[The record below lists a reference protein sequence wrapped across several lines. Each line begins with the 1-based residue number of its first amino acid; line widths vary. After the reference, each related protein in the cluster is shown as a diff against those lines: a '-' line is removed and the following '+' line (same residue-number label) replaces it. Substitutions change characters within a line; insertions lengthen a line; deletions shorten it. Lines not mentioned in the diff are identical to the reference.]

1 MRGKGHLL
9 QLIDERGQFDEN
21 ACESFLHDA
30 GAIEWNKK
38 YNVIS
43 IMGPQSS
50 GKSTL
55 MNHAFG
61 TSFQEMDELSG
72 CVCNLFVERARE
84 DDNARFS
91 LSLSLVSS
99 LFLDADFY
107 TSSFV
112 SILFDRNRRRQTTK
126 GVWMAIAE
134 SEQSS
139 SSNNNNTVVLDLEG
153 SDGRERG
160 EDDQT
165 FEKQTALF
173 ALASSDVL
181 LVNVWCNDIGRE
193 HASGKPLLK
202 TILQVNLKLF
212 CNSSSSAT
220 RKTKLV
226 FVIRDRSKTPIEL
239 LEKSLKE
246 DVEQVW
252 QSIKKPEH
260 FANSDV
266 SEFFDVGYFSLPHY
280 LHENEL
286 FVKEC
291 QGLRAALMSST
302 DSSSV
307 VSSDGDTTESKV
319 PSTALPTSMREIW
332 KAVQEN
338 RDLDLP
344 AHAIMVATVR
354 CEEIATMCADAVE
367 ASDAI
372 GMLCE
377 RANTPNASECTTLG
391 KEIEAIAKTGFDVYD
406 AETAFFDKNV
416 RDMKRRELAGKLTT
430 VFKPTLEAHFTNVSK
445 KLLTKVRREL
455 DAAASGFENDED
467 ASKKKSLK
475 FSQMAL
481 SLEEESI
488 NAWNEHVANSTP
500 TENIDG
506 WNFEIVKDL
515 TRLFHK
521 DLEETIDHEK
531 TEKSALMARNVER
544 TFSRQISTSILG
556 AVDEFSREICVDD
569 EDEDGS
575 SGRKS
580 EDAEAAS
587 KRRQREE
594 KKYSLWPAARLAYRA
609 SEKKWME
616 TLENALLN
624 FDLPGDAFES
634 RKNEAENAIKIAS
647 KGTCFEAGDKA
658 SEFMRQSFN
667 AYFNKTKEGIPRVW
681 TSSDDVGKIARMARL
696 NAVNVLAN
704 VCINRIGADMPR
716 LKAVAMTQF
725 QTEEAKTFAKE
736 ERMKIAKVEK
746 ALRTLVPGTNSNNT
760 SSSSETDEDQSTSTR
775 RAEEEEIAQPPFPS
789 EWSLKVC
796 DTKASDVVLSPSECR
811 QHYRRFEA
819 ETTHFVAQAL
829 HAQQNAQKDGLFGGA
844 PMWMIF
850 ALFVLG
856 WNEIVYFLTHPF
868 RLMFFIFLALYARA
882 ILRQINAQEA
892 FKLGVVPGCAFLVAK
907 GVPAAV
913 AIFQKLIEQQ
923 SPQALTE
930 GLDFSKVLLG
940 ATPGGASSED
950 DEEREEKRNEK
961 TTDGTHHHEPM
972 DIDSP
977 HHQAKKNVSSPF
989 ASVRRRTAAVGA
1001 ARD

>member
-1 MRGKGHLL
+1 
-9 QLIDERGQFDEN
+9 
-21 ACESFLHDA
+21 
-30 GAIEWNKK
+30 
-38 YNVIS
+38 
-43 IMGPQSS
+43 
-50 GKSTL
+50 
-55 MNHAFG
+55 
-61 TSFQEMDELSG
+61 
-72 CVCNLFVERARE
+72 
-84 DDNARFS
+84 
-91 LSLSLVSS
+91 
-99 LFLDADFY
+99 
-107 TSSFV
+107 
-112 SILFDRNRRRQTTK
+112 
-126 GVWMAIAE
+126 MAIAE
-134 SEQSS
+134 QSDD
-139 SSNNNNTVVLDLEG
+139 NNNNTIVLDLEG

-173 ALASSDVL
+173 ALAASDVL

-212 CNSSSSAT
+212 CSNNKTAT
-220 RKTKLV
+220 KKTKLV

-239 LEKSLKE
+239 LEKALKE

-280 LHENEL
+280 LHENEV

-291 QGLRAALMSST
+291 KGLRAALISST
-302 DSSSV
+302 DDES
-307 VSSDGDTTESKV
+307 THESKV

-455 DAAASGFENDED
+455 DAGFESGFE
-467 ASKKKSLK
+467 KKSTKK

-481 SLEEESI
+481 SLREDSI
-488 NAWNEHVANSTP
+488 NEWNEHVANSTP

-521 DLEETIDHEK
+521 DLEETVDHEK
-531 TEKSALMARNVER
+531 TEKSALLARNVER
-544 TFSRQISTSILG
+544 TFSRQVSTSILG

-569 EDEDGS
+569 DSDD
-575 SGRKS
+575 KS
-580 EDAEAAS
+580 EDAEAAL
-587 KRRQREE
+587 KRRQRREE

-609 SEKKWME
+609 SEKKWIE

-624 FDLPGDAFES
+624 FDLPKDAFDS

-647 KGTCFEAGDKA
+647 NGACFEAGDKA
-658 SEFMRQSFN
+658 SEFMRQSFS

-681 TSSDDVGKIARMARL
+681 TSSDDVGRIARLARL

-704 VCINRIGADMPR
+704 ICINRIGADMPR

-725 QTEEAKTFAKE
+725 QTDEAKQFSKE

-746 ALRTLVPGTNSNNT
+746 TLRTLVPGVMNKTG
-760 SSSSETDEDQSTSTR
+760 EEGEKQ
-775 RAEEEEIAQPPFPS
+775 EEEYPLSGGLKTKNPEEEMIAQPPFPS
-789 EWSLKVC
+789 EWSLKLC
-796 DTKASDVVLSPSECR
+796 DTKASDVILSPSECR
-811 QHYRRFEA
+811 QHYRRFES

-829 HAQQNAQKDGLFGGA
+829 HAQQNAKKDGLFGGA
-844 PMWMIF
+844 PVWMIF

-868 RLMFFIFLALYARA
+868 RLMFFVFLGLYARA
-882 ILRQINAQEA
+882 ILRQINAKEA

-907 GVPAAV
+907 GVPAAIS
-913 AIFQKLIEQQ
+913 IFQKLIEQQ
-923 SPQALTE
+923 SPEALTE

-940 ATPGGASSED
+940 AGGGGGTN
-950 DEEREEKRNEK
+950 DEEEEEKNE
-961 TTDGTHHHEPM
+961 EPM

-977 HHQAKKNVSSPF
+977 AKAMIADETTTKKVVVSPF
-989 ASVRRRTAAVGA
+989 ASVRRRTNHQHHQQSAD
-1001 ARD
+1001 AR

>member
-1 MRGKGHLL
+1 MLTAL
-9 QLIDERGQFDEN
+9 ND
-21 ACESFLHDA
+21 
-30 GAIEWNKK
+30 
-38 YNVIS
+38 
-43 IMGPQSS
+43 
-50 GKSTL
+50 
-55 MNHAFG
+55 
-61 TSFQEMDELSG
+61 
-72 CVCNLFVERARE
+72 
-84 DDNARFS
+84 
-91 LSLSLVSS
+91 
-99 LFLDADFY
+99 
-107 TSSFV
+107 
-112 SILFDRNRRRQTTK
+112 ILFFLFNRRRQTTK

-134 SEQSS
+134 QSEQSDD
-139 SSNNNNTVVLDLEG
+139 NNNNTIVLDLEG

-173 ALASSDVL
+173 ALAASDVL

-212 CNSSSSAT
+212 CSNNKTAT
-220 RKTKLV
+220 KKTKLV

-239 LEKSLKE
+239 LEKALKE

-280 LHENEL
+280 LHENEV

-291 QGLRAALMSST
+291 KGLRAALISST
-302 DSSSV
+302 DDESSH
-307 VSSDGDTTESKV
+307 ESKV

-455 DAAASGFENDED
+455 DAGFESGFE
-467 ASKKKSLK
+467 KKSTKK

-481 SLEEESI
+481 SLREDSI
-488 NAWNEHVANSTP
+488 NEWNEHVANSTP

-521 DLEETIDHEK
+521 DLEETVDHEK
-531 TEKSALMARNVER
+531 TEKSALLARNVER
-544 TFSRQISTSILG
+544 TFSRQVSTSILG

-569 EDEDGS
+569 DSDD
-575 SGRKS
+575 KS
-580 EDAEAAS
+580 EDAEAAL
-587 KRRQREE
+587 KRRQRREE

-609 SEKKWME
+609 SEKKWIE

-624 FDLPGDAFES
+624 FDLPRDAFDS

-647 KGTCFEAGDKA
+647 NGACFEAGDKA
-658 SEFMRQSFN
+658 SEFMRQSFS

-681 TSSDDVGKIARMARL
+681 TSSDDVGRIARLARL

-704 VCINRIGADMPR
+704 ICINRIGADMPR

-725 QTEEAKTFAKE
+725 QTDEAKQFSKE

-746 ALRTLVPGTNSNNT
+746 TLRTLVPGVMNKTG
-760 SSSSETDEDQSTSTR
+760 EEGEKQ
-775 RAEEEEIAQPPFPS
+775 EEEYPLSGGLKTKNPEEEMIAQPPFPS
-789 EWSLKVC
+789 EWSLKLC
-796 DTKASDVVLSPSECR
+796 DTKASDVILSPSECR
-811 QHYRRFEA
+811 QHYRRFES

-829 HAQQNAQKDGLFGGA
+829 HAQQNAKKDGLFGGA
-844 PMWMIF
+844 PVWMIF

-868 RLMFFIFLALYARA
+868 RLMFFVFLGLYARA
-882 ILRQINAQEA
+882 ILRQINAKEA
-892 FKLGVVPGCAFLVAK
+892 FTLGVVPGCAFLVAK
-907 GVPAAV
+907 GVPAAIS
-913 AIFQKLIEQQ
+913 IFQKLIEQQ

-930 GLDFSKVLLG
+930 GLDQLL
-940 ATPGGASSED
+940 ED
-950 DEEREEKRNEK
+950 
-961 TTDGTHHHEPM
+961 
-972 DIDSP
+972 
-977 HHQAKKNVSSPF
+977 
-989 ASVRRRTAAVGA
+989 
-1001 ARD
+1001 

>member
-1 MRGKGHLL
+1 MRGGDKEGQNKM
-9 QLIDERGQFDEN
+9 QLIDERGEFDEH

-30 GAIEWNKK
+30 ANAHEWNKK
-38 YNVIS
+38 YAVMS

-61 TSFQEMDELSG
+61 TSFREMDELSG
-72 CVCNLFVERARE
+72 
-84 DDNARFS
+84 
-91 LSLSLVSS
+91 
-99 LFLDADFY
+99 
-107 TSSFV
+107 
-112 SILFDRNRRRQTTK
+112 RRQTTK

-134 SEQSS
+134 QSDD
-139 SSNNNNTVVLDLEG
+139 NNNNTIVLDLEG

-173 ALASSDVL
+173 ALAASDVL

-212 CNSSSSAT
+212 CSNNKTAT
-220 RKTKLV
+220 KKTKLV

-239 LEKSLKE
+239 LEKALKE

-280 LHENEL
+280 LHENEV

-291 QGLRAALMSST
+291 KGLRAALISST
-302 DSSSV
+302 DDES
-307 VSSDGDTTESKV
+307 THESKV

-455 DAAASGFENDED
+455 DAGFESGFE
-467 ASKKKSLK
+467 KKSTKK

-481 SLEEESI
+481 SLREDSI
-488 NAWNEHVANSTP
+488 NEWNEHVANSTP

-506 WNFEIVKDL
+506 RNFEIVKDL

-521 DLEETIDHEK
+521 DLEETVDHEK
-531 TEKSALMARNVER
+531 TEKSALLARNVER
-544 TFSRQISTSILG
+544 TFSRQVSTSILG
-556 AVDEFSREICVDD
+556 AVDEFSREICVVDD
-569 EDEDGS
+569 DSDD
-575 SGRKS
+575 KS
-580 EDAEAAS
+580 EDAEAAL
-587 KRRQREE
+587 KRRQRREE

-609 SEKKWME
+609 SEKKWIE

-624 FDLPGDAFES
+624 FDLPKDAFDS

-647 KGTCFEAGDKA
+647 NGACFEAGDKA
-658 SEFMRQSFN
+658 SEFMRQSFS

-681 TSSDDVGKIARMARL
+681 TSSDDVGRIARLARL

-704 VCINRIGADMPR
+704 ICINRIGADMPR

-725 QTEEAKTFAKE
+725 QTDEAKTFSKE

-746 ALRTLVPGTNSNNT
+746 TLRTLVPGVMNKTG
-760 SSSSETDEDQSTSTR
+760 
-775 RAEEEEIAQPPFPS
+775 EEEEKQEEEYPLSGGLKTKNPEEEMIAQPPFPS
-789 EWSLKVC
+789 EWSLKLC
-796 DTKASDVVLSPSECR
+796 DTKASDVILSPSECR
-811 QHYRRFEA
+811 QHYRRFES

-829 HAQQNAQKDGLFGGA
+829 HAQQNAKKDGLFGGA
-844 PMWMIF
+844 PVWMIF

-868 RLMFFIFLALYARA
+868 RLMFFVFLGLYARA
-882 ILRQINAQEA
+882 ILRQINAKEA

-907 GVPAAV
+907 GVPAAIS
-913 AIFQKLIEQQ
+913 IFQKLIEQQ
-923 SPQALTE
+923 SPEALTE

-940 ATPGGASSED
+940 AGGGGGETSAN
-950 DEEREEKRNEK
+950 DEEEEEVKRTE
-961 TTDGTHHHEPM
+961 EPM

-977 HHQAKKNVSSPF
+977 AKKVVVSPF
-989 ASVRRRTAAVGA
+989 ASVRRRTNHQHHQQSTD
-1001 ARD
+1001 AR

>member
-1 MRGKGHLL
+1 MRGGDKGQDKM
-9 QLIDERGQFDEN
+9 QLIDERGEFDEH

-30 GAIEWNKK
+30 ANAHEWNKK
-38 YNVIS
+38 YAVMS

-61 TSFQEMDELSG
+61 TSFREMDELSG
-72 CVCNLFVERARE
+72 
-84 DDNARFS
+84 
-91 LSLSLVSS
+91 
-99 LFLDADFY
+99 
-107 TSSFV
+107 
-112 SILFDRNRRRQTTK
+112 RRQTTK

-134 SEQSS
+134 QSDD
-139 SSNNNNTVVLDLEG
+139 NNNNTIVLDLEG

-160 EDDQT
+160 EDDQA

-173 ALASSDVL
+173 ALAASDVL

-212 CNSSSSAT
+212 CSNNKTA
-220 RKTKLV
+220 RKKTKLV

-239 LEKSLKE
+239 LEKALKE

-280 LHENEL
+280 LHENEV

-291 QGLRAALMSST
+291 KGLRAALISST
-302 DSSSV
+302 DDES
-307 VSSDGDTTESKV
+307 THESKV
-319 PSTALPTSMREIW
+319 PWTALPTSMREIW

-455 DAAASGFENDED
+455 DAGFESGFE
-467 ASKKKSLK
+467 KKSTKK

-481 SLEEESI
+481 SLREDSI
-488 NAWNEHVANSTP
+488 NEWNEHVANSTP

-521 DLEETIDHEK
+521 DLEETVDHEK

-544 TFSRQISTSILG
+544 TFSRQVSTSILG

-569 EDEDGS
+569 DSDD
-575 SGRKS
+575 KS
-580 EDAEAAS
+580 EDAEAAL
-587 KRRQREE
+587 KRRQRREE

-609 SEKKWME
+609 SEKKWIE

-624 FDLPGDAFES
+624 FDLPKGAFDS
-634 RKNEAENAIKIAS
+634 RKNEAENVIKIAS
-647 KGTCFEAGDKA
+647 NGACFEAGDKA
-658 SEFMRQSFN
+658 SEFMRQSFS

-681 TSSDDVGKIARMARL
+681 TSSDDVGRIARLARL

-704 VCINRIGADMPR
+704 ICINRIGADMPR
-716 LKAVAMTQF
+716 LKAVAMMQF
-725 QTEEAKTFAKE
+725 QTDEAKQFSKE

-746 ALRTLVPGTNSNNT
+746 TLRTLVPGVMNKTG
-760 SSSSETDEDQSTSTR
+760 EEGEKQ
-775 RAEEEEIAQPPFPS
+775 EEEYPLSGGLKTKNPEEEMIAQPPFPS
-789 EWSLKVC
+789 EWSLKLC
-796 DTKASDVVLSPSECR
+796 DTKASDVILSPSECR
-811 QHYRRFEA
+811 QHYRRFES

-829 HAQQNAQKDGLFGGA
+829 HAQQNAKKDGLFGGA
-844 PMWMIF
+844 PVWMIF

-868 RLMFFIFLALYARA
+868 RLMFFVFLGLYARA
-882 ILRQINAQEA
+882 ILRQINAKEA

-907 GVPAAV
+907 GVPAAIS
-913 AIFQKLIEQQ
+913 IFQKLIEQQ
-923 SPQALTE
+923 SPEALTE

-940 ATPGGASSED
+940 AGGGGGEISAN
-950 DEEREEKRNEK
+950 DEEEEEVKRTE
-961 TTDGTHHHEPM
+961 EPM

-977 HHQAKKNVSSPF
+977 AKKVVVSPF
-989 ASVRRRTAAVGA
+989 ASVRRRTNHQHHQQSAD
-1001 ARD
+1001 AR

>member
-1 MRGKGHLL
+1 MLTAL
-9 QLIDERGQFDEN
+9 ND
-21 ACESFLHDA
+21 
-30 GAIEWNKK
+30 
-38 YNVIS
+38 
-43 IMGPQSS
+43 
-50 GKSTL
+50 
-55 MNHAFG
+55 
-61 TSFQEMDELSG
+61 
-72 CVCNLFVERARE
+72 
-84 DDNARFS
+84 
-91 LSLSLVSS
+91 
-99 LFLDADFY
+99 
-107 TSSFV
+107 
-112 SILFDRNRRRQTTK
+112 ILFFLFNRRRQTTK

-134 SEQSS
+134 QSEQSDD
-139 SSNNNNTVVLDLEG
+139 NNNNTIVLDLEG

-173 ALASSDVL
+173 ALAASDVL

-212 CNSSSSAT
+212 CSNNKTAT
-220 RKTKLV
+220 KKTKLV

-239 LEKSLKE
+239 LEKALKE

-280 LHENEL
+280 LHENEV

-291 QGLRAALMSST
+291 KGLRAALISST
-302 DSSSV
+302 DDES
-307 VSSDGDTTESKV
+307 GTHESKV

-455 DAAASGFENDED
+455 DAGFESGFE
-467 ASKKKSLK
+467 KKSTKK

-481 SLEEESI
+481 SLREDSI
-488 NAWNEHVANSTP
+488 NEWNEHVANSTP

-521 DLEETIDHEK
+521 DLEETVDHEK
-531 TEKSALMARNVER
+531 TEKSALLARNVER
-544 TFSRQISTSILG
+544 TFSRQVSTSILG

-569 EDEDGS
+569 DDDDDD
-575 SGRKS
+575 KS
-580 EDAEAAS
+580 EDAEAAL
-587 KRRQREE
+587 KRRQRREE

-609 SEKKWME
+609 SEKKWIE

-624 FDLPGDAFES
+624 FDLPRDAFDS

-647 KGTCFEAGDKA
+647 NGACFEAGDKA
-658 SEFMRQSFN
+658 SEFMRQSFS

-681 TSSDDVGKIARMARL
+681 TSSDDVGRIARLARL

-704 VCINRIGADMPR
+704 ICINRIGADMPR

-725 QTEEAKTFAKE
+725 QTDEAKQFSKE

-746 ALRTLVPGTNSNNT
+746 TLRTLVPGVMNK
-760 SSSSETDEDQSTSTR
+760 TR
-775 RAEEEEIAQPPFPS
+775 EEEEKIQEEEYPLSGGLKTKNPEEEMIAQPPFPS
-789 EWSLKVC
+789 EWSLKLC
-796 DTKASDVVLSPSECR
+796 DTKASDVILSPSECR
-811 QHYRRFEA
+811 QHYRRFES

-829 HAQQNAQKDGLFGGA
+829 HAQQNAKKDGLFGGA
-844 PMWMIF
+844 PVWMIF

-868 RLMFFIFLALYARA
+868 RLMFFVFLGLYARA
-882 ILRQINAQEA
+882 ILRQINAKEA
-892 FKLGVVPGCAFLVAK
+892 FTLGVVPGCAFLVAK
-907 GVPAAV
+907 GVPAAIS
-913 AIFQKLIEQQ
+913 IFQKLIEQQ

-940 ATPGGASSED
+940 AGGGGGTN
-950 DEEREEKRNEK
+950 DEEEEEKNE
-961 TTDGTHHHEPM
+961 EPM

-977 HHQAKKNVSSPF
+977 AKAMIADETTTKKVVVSPF
-989 ASVRRRTAAVGA
+989 ASVRRRTNHQHHQQSAD
-1001 ARD
+1001 AR

>member
-1 MRGKGHLL
+1 
-9 QLIDERGQFDEN
+9 
-21 ACESFLHDA
+21 
-30 GAIEWNKK
+30 
-38 YNVIS
+38 
-43 IMGPQSS
+43 
-50 GKSTL
+50 
-55 MNHAFG
+55 
-61 TSFQEMDELSG
+61 
-72 CVCNLFVERARE
+72 
-84 DDNARFS
+84 
-91 LSLSLVSS
+91 
-99 LFLDADFY
+99 
-107 TSSFV
+107 
-112 SILFDRNRRRQTTK
+112 
-126 GVWMAIAE
+126 MAIAE
-134 SEQSS
+134 QSDD
-139 SSNNNNTVVLDLEG
+139 NNNNTIVLDLEG

-173 ALASSDVL
+173 ALAASDVL

-212 CNSSSSAT
+212 CSNNKTAT
-220 RKTKLV
+220 KKTKFV

-239 LEKSLKE
+239 LEKALKE

-280 LHENEL
+280 LHENEV

-291 QGLRAALMSST
+291 KGLRAALISST
-302 DSSSV
+302 DDES
-307 VSSDGDTTESKV
+307 THESKV

-455 DAAASGFENDED
+455 DAGFESGFE
-467 ASKKKSLK
+467 KKSTKK

-481 SLEEESI
+481 SLREDSI
-488 NAWNEHVANSTP
+488 NEWNEHVANSTP

-521 DLEETIDHEK
+521 DLEETVDHEK

-544 TFSRQISTSILG
+544 TFSRQVSTSILG

-569 EDEDGS
+569 DSDD
-575 SGRKS
+575 KS
-580 EDAEAAS
+580 EDAEAAL
-587 KRRQREE
+587 KRRQRREE

-609 SEKKWME
+609 SEKKWIE

-624 FDLPGDAFES
+624 FDLPRDAFDS

-647 KGTCFEAGDKA
+647 NGACFEAGDKA
-658 SEFMRQSFN
+658 SEFMRQSFS

-681 TSSDDVGKIARMARL
+681 TSSDDVGRIARLARL

-704 VCINRIGADMPR
+704 ICINRIGADMPR

-725 QTEEAKTFAKE
+725 QTDEAKTFSKE

-746 ALRTLVPGTNSNNT
+746 TLRTLVPGVMNKTG
-760 SSSSETDEDQSTSTR
+760 EEGEKQ
-775 RAEEEEIAQPPFPS
+775 EEEYPLSGGLKTKNPEEEMIAQPPFPS
-789 EWSLKVC
+789 EWSLKLC
-796 DTKASDVVLSPSECR
+796 DTKASDVILSPSECR
-811 QHYRRFEA
+811 QHYRRFES

-829 HAQQNAQKDGLFGGA
+829 HAQQNAKKDGLFGGA
-844 PMWMIF
+844 PVWMIF

-868 RLMFFIFLALYARA
+868 RLMFFVFLGLYARA
-882 ILRQINAQEA
+882 ILRQINAKEA

-907 GVPAAV
+907 GVPAAIS
-913 AIFQKLIEQQ
+913 IFQKLIEQQ
-923 SPQALTE
+923 SPEALTE

-940 ATPGGASSED
+940 AGGGGGETSAN
-950 DEEREEKRNEK
+950 DEEEEEVKRTE
-961 TTDGTHHHEPM
+961 EPM

-977 HHQAKKNVSSPF
+977 AIADETTKKVTSPF
-989 ASVRRRTAAVGA
+989 ASVRRRTNHQHQQSAD
-1001 ARD
+1001 AR

>member
-1 MRGKGHLL
+1 
-9 QLIDERGQFDEN
+9 
-21 ACESFLHDA
+21 
-30 GAIEWNKK
+30 
-38 YNVIS
+38 
-43 IMGPQSS
+43 
-50 GKSTL
+50 
-55 MNHAFG
+55 
-61 TSFQEMDELSG
+61 
-72 CVCNLFVERARE
+72 
-84 DDNARFS
+84 
-91 LSLSLVSS
+91 
-99 LFLDADFY
+99 
-107 TSSFV
+107 
-112 SILFDRNRRRQTTK
+112 
-126 GVWMAIAE
+126 MAIAE
-134 SEQSS
+134 QSDD
-139 SSNNNNTVVLDLEG
+139 NNNNTIVLDLEG

-173 ALASSDVL
+173 ALAASDVL

-212 CNSSSSAT
+212 CSNNKT
-220 RKTKLV
+220 TTKKTKLV

-239 LEKSLKE
+239 LEKALKE

-280 LHENEL
+280 LHENEV

-291 QGLRAALMSST
+291 KGLRAALISST
-302 DSSSV
+302 DDES
-307 VSSDGDTTESKV
+307 THESKV

-455 DAAASGFENDED
+455 DAGFESGFE
-467 ASKKKSLK
+467 KKSTKK

-481 SLEEESI
+481 SLREDSI
-488 NAWNEHVANSTP
+488 NEWNEHVANSTP

-521 DLEETIDHEK
+521 DLEETVDHEK
-531 TEKSALMARNVER
+531 TEKSALLARNVER
-544 TFSRQISTSILG
+544 TFSRQVSTSILG

-569 EDEDGS
+569 DSDD
-575 SGRKS
+575 KS
-580 EDAEAAS
+580 EDAEAAL
-587 KRRQREE
+587 KRRQRREE

-609 SEKKWME
+609 SEKKWIE
-616 TLENALLN
+616 TLENALSN
-624 FDLPGDAFES
+624 FDLPKDAFDS

-647 KGTCFEAGDKA
+647 NGACFEAGDKA
-658 SEFMRQSFN
+658 SEFMRQSFS

-681 TSSDDVGKIARMARL
+681 TSSDDVGRIARLARL

-704 VCINRIGADMPR
+704 ICINRIGADMPR

-725 QTEEAKTFAKE
+725 QTDEAKTFSKE

-746 ALRTLVPGTNSNNT
+746 TLRTLVPGVMNKTG
-760 SSSSETDEDQSTSTR
+760 
-775 RAEEEEIAQPPFPS
+775 EEEEKQEEEYPLSGGLKTKNPEEEMIAQPPFPS
-789 EWSLKVC
+789 EWSLKLC
-796 DTKASDVVLSPSECR
+796 DTKASDVILSPSECR
-811 QHYRRFEA
+811 QHYRRFES

-829 HAQQNAQKDGLFGGA
+829 HAQQNAKKDGLFGGA
-844 PMWMIF
+844 PVWMIF

-868 RLMFFIFLALYARA
+868 RLMFFVFLGLYARA
-882 ILRQINAQEA
+882 ILRQINAKEA

-907 GVPAAV
+907 GVPAAIS
-913 AIFQKLIEQQ
+913 IFQKLIEQQ
-923 SPQALTE
+923 SPEALTE

-940 ATPGGASSED
+940 AGGGGGETSAN
-950 DEEREEKRNEK
+950 DEEEEEVKRTE
-961 TTDGTHHHEPM
+961 EPM

-977 HHQAKKNVSSPF
+977 AKKVVVSPF
-989 ASVRRRTAAVGA
+989 ASVRRRTNHQHHQQSAD
-1001 ARD
+1001 AR

>member
-1 MRGKGHLL
+1 
-9 QLIDERGQFDEN
+9 
-21 ACESFLHDA
+21 
-30 GAIEWNKK
+30 
-38 YNVIS
+38 
-43 IMGPQSS
+43 
-50 GKSTL
+50 
-55 MNHAFG
+55 
-61 TSFQEMDELSG
+61 
-72 CVCNLFVERARE
+72 
-84 DDNARFS
+84 
-91 LSLSLVSS
+91 
-99 LFLDADFY
+99 
-107 TSSFV
+107 
-112 SILFDRNRRRQTTK
+112 
-126 GVWMAIAE
+126 MAIAE
-134 SEQSS
+134 QSDD
-139 SSNNNNTVVLDLEG
+139 NNNNTIVLDLEG

-173 ALASSDVL
+173 ALAASDVL

-212 CNSSSSAT
+212 CSNNKTAT
-220 RKTKLV
+220 KKTKLV

-239 LEKSLKE
+239 LEKALKE

-280 LHENEL
+280 LHENEV

-291 QGLRAALMSST
+291 KGLRAALISST
-302 DSSSV
+302 DDES
-307 VSSDGDTTESKV
+307 THESKV

-455 DAAASGFENDED
+455 DAGFESGFE
-467 ASKKKSLK
+467 KKSTKK

-481 SLEEESI
+481 SLREDSI
-488 NAWNEHVANSTP
+488 NEWNEHVANSTP

-521 DLEETIDHEK
+521 DLEETVDHEK

-544 TFSRQISTSILG
+544 TFSRQVSTSILG

-569 EDEDGS
+569 DSDD
-575 SGRKS
+575 KS
-580 EDAEAAS
+580 EDAEAAL
-587 KRRQREE
+587 KRRQRREE

-609 SEKKWME
+609 SEKKWIE

-624 FDLPGDAFES
+624 FDLPKDAFDS

-647 KGTCFEAGDKA
+647 NGACFEAGDKA
-658 SEFMRQSFN
+658 SEFMRQSFS

-681 TSSDDVGKIARMARL
+681 TSSDDVGRIARLARL

-704 VCINRIGADMPR
+704 ICINRIGADMPR

-725 QTEEAKTFAKE
+725 QTDEAKQFSKE

-746 ALRTLVPGTNSNNT
+746 TLRTLVPGVMNKTG
-760 SSSSETDEDQSTSTR
+760 EEGEKQ
-775 RAEEEEIAQPPFPS
+775 EEEYPLSGGLKTKNPEEEMIAQPPFPS
-789 EWSLKVC
+789 EWSLKLC
-796 DTKASDVVLSPSECR
+796 DTKASDVILSPSECR
-811 QHYRRFEA
+811 QHYRRFES

-829 HAQQNAQKDGLFGGA
+829 HAQQNAKKDGLFGGA
-844 PMWMIF
+844 PVWMIF

-868 RLMFFIFLALYARA
+868 RLMFFVFLGLYARA
-882 ILRQINAQEA
+882 ILRQINAKEA

-907 GVPAAV
+907 GVPAAIS
-913 AIFQKLIEQQ
+913 IFQKLIEQQ

-940 ATPGGASSED
+940 AGGGGGETSAN
-950 DEEREEKRNEK
+950 DEEEEEVKRTE
-961 TTDGTHHHEPM
+961 EPM

-977 HHQAKKNVSSPF
+977 AKKVVVSPF
-989 ASVRRRTAAVGA
+989 ASVRRRANHQHHQQSAD
-1001 ARD
+1001 AR

>member
-1 MRGKGHLL
+1 
-9 QLIDERGQFDEN
+9 
-21 ACESFLHDA
+21 
-30 GAIEWNKK
+30 
-38 YNVIS
+38 
-43 IMGPQSS
+43 
-50 GKSTL
+50 
-55 MNHAFG
+55 
-61 TSFQEMDELSG
+61 
-72 CVCNLFVERARE
+72 
-84 DDNARFS
+84 
-91 LSLSLVSS
+91 
-99 LFLDADFY
+99 
-107 TSSFV
+107 
-112 SILFDRNRRRQTTK
+112 
-126 GVWMAIAE
+126 MAIAE
-134 SEQSS
+134 QSDD
-139 SSNNNNTVVLDLEG
+139 NNNNTIVLDLEG

-173 ALASSDVL
+173 ALAASDVL

-212 CNSSSSAT
+212 CSNNKTAT
-220 RKTKLV
+220 KKTKLV

-239 LEKSLKE
+239 LEKALKE

-280 LHENEL
+280 LHENEV

-291 QGLRAALMSST
+291 KGLRAALISST
-302 DSSSV
+302 DDES
-307 VSSDGDTTESKV
+307 THESKV

-455 DAAASGFENDED
+455 DAGFESGFE
-467 ASKKKSLK
+467 KKSTKK

-481 SLEEESI
+481 SLREDSI
-488 NAWNEHVANSTP
+488 NEWNEHVANSTP

-521 DLEETIDHEK
+521 DLEETVDHEK

-544 TFSRQISTSILG
+544 TFSRQVSTSILG

-569 EDEDGS
+569 DSDD
-575 SGRKS
+575 KS
-580 EDAEAAS
+580 EDAEAAL
-587 KRRQREE
+587 KRRQRREE

-609 SEKKWME
+609 SEKKWIE

-624 FDLPGDAFES
+624 FDLPKDAFDS

-647 KGTCFEAGDKA
+647 NGACFEAGDKA
-658 SEFMRQSFN
+658 SEFMRQSFS

-681 TSSDDVGKIARMARL
+681 TSSDDVGRIARLARL

-704 VCINRIGADMPR
+704 ICINRIGADMPR

-725 QTEEAKTFAKE
+725 QTDEAKTFSKE

-746 ALRTLVPGTNSNNT
+746 TLRTLVPGVMNKTG
-760 SSSSETDEDQSTSTR
+760 
-775 RAEEEEIAQPPFPS
+775 EEEERQEEEYPLSGGLKTKNPEEEMIAQPPFPS
-789 EWSLKVC
+789 EWSLKLC
-796 DTKASDVVLSPSECR
+796 DTKASDVILSPSECR
-811 QHYRRFEA
+811 QHYRRFES

-829 HAQQNAQKDGLFGGA
+829 HAQQNAKKDGLFGGA
-844 PMWMIF
+844 PVWMIF

-868 RLMFFIFLALYARA
+868 RLMFFVFLGLYARA
-882 ILRQINAQEA
+882 ILRQINAKEA
-892 FKLGVVPGCAFLVAK
+892 FKLGVVPGCAFLFAK
-907 GVPAAV
+907 GVPAAIS
-913 AIFQKLIEQQ
+913 IFQKLIEQQ
-923 SPQALTE
+923 SPEALTE

-940 ATPGGASSED
+940 AGGGGGETSAN
-950 DEEREEKRNEK
+950 DEEEEEVKRTE
-961 TTDGTHHHEPM
+961 EPM

-977 HHQAKKNVSSPF
+977 AKKVVVSPF
-989 ASVRRRTAAVGA
+989 ASVRRRTNHQHQQQSAD
-1001 ARD
+1001 AR

>member
-1 MRGKGHLL
+1 MLTAL
-9 QLIDERGQFDEN
+9 ND
-21 ACESFLHDA
+21 
-30 GAIEWNKK
+30 
-38 YNVIS
+38 
-43 IMGPQSS
+43 
-50 GKSTL
+50 
-55 MNHAFG
+55 
-61 TSFQEMDELSG
+61 
-72 CVCNLFVERARE
+72 
-84 DDNARFS
+84 
-91 LSLSLVSS
+91 
-99 LFLDADFY
+99 
-107 TSSFV
+107 
-112 SILFDRNRRRQTTK
+112 ILFFLFNRRRQTTK

-134 SEQSS
+134 QSEQSDD
-139 SSNNNNTVVLDLEG
+139 NNNNTIVLDLEG

-173 ALASSDVL
+173 ALAASDVL

-212 CNSSSSAT
+212 CSNNKTAT
-220 RKTKLV
+220 KKTKLV

-239 LEKSLKE
+239 LEKALKE

-280 LHENEL
+280 LHENEV

-291 QGLRAALMSST
+291 KGLRAALISST
-302 DSSSV
+302 DDES
-307 VSSDGDTTESKV
+307 GTHESKV

-455 DAAASGFENDED
+455 DAGFESGFE
-467 ASKKKSLK
+467 KKSTKK

-481 SLEEESI
+481 SLREDSI
-488 NAWNEHVANSTP
+488 NEWNEHVANSTP

-521 DLEETIDHEK
+521 DLEETVDHEK
-531 TEKSALMARNVER
+531 TEKSALLARNVER
-544 TFSRQISTSILG
+544 TFSRQVSTSILG

-569 EDEDGS
+569 DDDDDDD
-575 SGRKS
+575 KS
-580 EDAEAAS
+580 EDAEAAL
-587 KRRQREE
+587 KRRQRREE

-609 SEKKWME
+609 SEKKWIE

-624 FDLPGDAFES
+624 FDLPRDAFDS
-634 RKNEAENAIKIAS
+634 RKNAAEHAIKIAS
-647 KGTCFEAGDKA
+647 NGACFEAGDKA
-658 SEFMRQSFN
+658 SEFMRQSFS

-681 TSSDDVGKIARMARL
+681 TSSDDVGRIARLARL

-704 VCINRIGADMPR
+704 ICINRIGADMPR

-725 QTEEAKTFAKE
+725 QTDEAKQFSKE

-746 ALRTLVPGTNSNNT
+746 TLRTLVPGVMNK
-760 SSSSETDEDQSTSTR
+760 TR
-775 RAEEEEIAQPPFPS
+775 EEEEKKQEEEYPLSGGLKTKNPEEEMIAQPPFPS
-789 EWSLKVC
+789 EWSLKLC
-796 DTKASDVVLSPSECR
+796 DTKASDVILSPSECR
-811 QHYRRFEA
+811 QHYRRFES

-829 HAQQNAQKDGLFGGA
+829 HAQQNAKKDGLFGGA
-844 PMWMIF
+844 PVWMIF

-868 RLMFFIFLALYARA
+868 RLMFFVFLGLYARA
-882 ILRQINAQEA
+882 ILRQINAKEA
-892 FKLGVVPGCAFLVAK
+892 FTLGVVPGCAFLVAK
-907 GVPAAV
+907 GVPAAIS
-913 AIFQKLIEQQ
+913 IFQKLIEQQ

-940 ATPGGASSED
+940 AGGGGGTN
-950 DEEREEKRNEK
+950 DEEEEEKNE
-961 TTDGTHHHEPM
+961 EPM

-977 HHQAKKNVSSPF
+977 AKAMIADETTTKKVVVSPF
-989 ASVRRRTAAVGA
+989 ASVRRRTNHQHHQQSAD
-1001 ARD
+1001 AR

>member
-1 MRGKGHLL
+1 
-9 QLIDERGQFDEN
+9 
-21 ACESFLHDA
+21 
-30 GAIEWNKK
+30 
-38 YNVIS
+38 
-43 IMGPQSS
+43 
-50 GKSTL
+50 
-55 MNHAFG
+55 
-61 TSFQEMDELSG
+61 
-72 CVCNLFVERARE
+72 
-84 DDNARFS
+84 
-91 LSLSLVSS
+91 
-99 LFLDADFY
+99 
-107 TSSFV
+107 
-112 SILFDRNRRRQTTK
+112 
-126 GVWMAIAE
+126 MAIAE
-134 SEQSS
+134 QSDD
-139 SSNNNNTVVLDLEG
+139 NNNNTIVLDLEG

-173 ALASSDVL
+173 ALAASDVL

-212 CNSSSSAT
+212 CSNNKTAT
-220 RKTKLV
+220 KKTKLV

-239 LEKSLKE
+239 LEKALKE

-280 LHENEL
+280 LHENEV

-291 QGLRAALMSST
+291 KGLRAALISST
-302 DSSSV
+302 DDES
-307 VSSDGDTTESKV
+307 THESKV

-455 DAAASGFENDED
+455 DAGFESGFE
-467 ASKKKSLK
+467 KKSTKK

-481 SLEEESI
+481 SLREDSI
-488 NAWNEHVANSTP
+488 NEWNEHVANSTP

-521 DLEETIDHEK
+521 DLEETVDHEK

-544 TFSRQISTSILG
+544 TFSRQVSTSILG

-569 EDEDGS
+569 DSDD
-575 SGRKS
+575 KS
-580 EDAEAAS
+580 EDAEAAL
-587 KRRQREE
+587 KRRQRREE

-609 SEKKWME
+609 SEKKWIE

-624 FDLPGDAFES
+624 FDLPKDAFDS

-647 KGTCFEAGDKA
+647 NGACFEAGDKA
-658 SEFMRQSFN
+658 SEFMRQSFS

-681 TSSDDVGKIARMARL
+681 TSSDDVGRIARLARL

-704 VCINRIGADMPR
+704 ICINRIGADMPR

-725 QTEEAKTFAKE
+725 QTDEAKQFSKE

-746 ALRTLVPGTNSNNT
+746 TLRTLVPGVMNKTG
-760 SSSSETDEDQSTSTR
+760 EEGEKQ
-775 RAEEEEIAQPPFPS
+775 EEEYPLSGGLKTKNPEEEMIAQPPFPS
-789 EWSLKVC
+789 EWSLKLC
-796 DTKASDVVLSPSECR
+796 DTKASDVILSPSECR
-811 QHYRRFEA
+811 QHYRRFES

-829 HAQQNAQKDGLFGGA
+829 HAQQNAKKDGLFGGA
-844 PMWMIF
+844 PVWMIF

-868 RLMFFIFLALYARA
+868 RLMFFVFLGLYARA
-882 ILRQINAQEA
+882 ILRQINAKEA

-907 GVPAAV
+907 GVPAAIS
-913 AIFQKLIEQQ
+913 IFQKLIEQQ
-923 SPQALTE
+923 SPEALTE

-940 ATPGGASSED
+940 AGGGGGETSAN
-950 DEEREEKRNEK
+950 DEEEEEVKRTE
-961 TTDGTHHHEPM
+961 EPM

-977 HHQAKKNVSSPF
+977 AKKVVVSPF
-989 ASVRRRTAAVGA
+989 ASVRRRTNHQHQQSAD
-1001 ARD
+1001 AR

>member
-1 MRGKGHLL
+1 
-9 QLIDERGQFDEN
+9 
-21 ACESFLHDA
+21 
-30 GAIEWNKK
+30 
-38 YNVIS
+38 
-43 IMGPQSS
+43 
-50 GKSTL
+50 
-55 MNHAFG
+55 
-61 TSFQEMDELSG
+61 
-72 CVCNLFVERARE
+72 
-84 DDNARFS
+84 
-91 LSLSLVSS
+91 
-99 LFLDADFY
+99 
-107 TSSFV
+107 
-112 SILFDRNRRRQTTK
+112 
-126 GVWMAIAE
+126 MAIAE
-134 SEQSS
+134 QSDD
-139 SSNNNNTVVLDLEG
+139 NNNNTIVLDLEG

-173 ALASSDVL
+173 ALAASDVL

-212 CNSSSSAT
+212 CSNNKTAT
-220 RKTKLV
+220 KKTKLV

-239 LEKSLKE
+239 LEKALKE

-280 LHENEL
+280 LHENEV

-291 QGLRAALMSST
+291 KGLRAALISST
-302 DSSSV
+302 DDES
-307 VSSDGDTTESKV
+307 THESKV

-455 DAAASGFENDED
+455 DAGFESGFE
-467 ASKKKSLK
+467 KKSTKK

-481 SLEEESI
+481 SLREDSI
-488 NAWNEHVANSTP
+488 NEWNEHVANSTP

-521 DLEETIDHEK
+521 DLEETVDHEK

-544 TFSRQISTSILG
+544 TFSRQVSTSILG

-569 EDEDGS
+569 DSDD
-575 SGRKS
+575 KS
-580 EDAEAAS
+580 EDAEAAL
-587 KRRQREE
+587 KRRQRREE

-609 SEKKWME
+609 SEKKWIE

-624 FDLPGDAFES
+624 FDLPTDAFDS

-647 KGTCFEAGDKA
+647 NGACFEAGDKA
-658 SEFMRQSFN
+658 SEFMRQSFS

-681 TSSDDVGKIARMARL
+681 TSSDDVGRIARLARL

-704 VCINRIGADMPR
+704 ICINRIGADMPR

-725 QTEEAKTFAKE
+725 QTDEAKQFSKE

-746 ALRTLVPGTNSNNT
+746 TLRTLVPGVMNKTG
-760 SSSSETDEDQSTSTR
+760 EEGEKQ
-775 RAEEEEIAQPPFPS
+775 EEEYPLSGGLKTKNPEEEMIAQPPFPS
-789 EWSLKVC
+789 EWSLKLC
-796 DTKASDVVLSPSECR
+796 DTKASDVILSPSECR
-811 QHYRRFEA
+811 QHYRRFES

-829 HAQQNAQKDGLFGGA
+829 HAQQNAKKDGLFGGA
-844 PMWMIF
+844 PVWMIF

-868 RLMFFIFLALYARA
+868 RLMFFVFLGLYARA
-882 ILRQINAQEA
+882 ILRQINAKEA

-907 GVPAAV
+907 GVPAAIS
-913 AIFQKLIEQQ
+913 IFQKLIEQQ
-923 SPQALTE
+923 SPEALTE

-940 ATPGGASSED
+940 AGGGGGETSAN
-950 DEEREEKRNEK
+950 DEEEEEVKRTE
-961 TTDGTHHHEPM
+961 EPM

-977 HHQAKKNVSSPF
+977 AKKVVVSPF
-989 ASVRRRTAAVGA
+989 ASVRRRANHQHHQQSAD
-1001 ARD
+1001 AR

>member
-1 MRGKGHLL
+1 
-9 QLIDERGQFDEN
+9 
-21 ACESFLHDA
+21 
-30 GAIEWNKK
+30 
-38 YNVIS
+38 
-43 IMGPQSS
+43 
-50 GKSTL
+50 
-55 MNHAFG
+55 
-61 TSFQEMDELSG
+61 
-72 CVCNLFVERARE
+72 
-84 DDNARFS
+84 
-91 LSLSLVSS
+91 
-99 LFLDADFY
+99 
-107 TSSFV
+107 
-112 SILFDRNRRRQTTK
+112 
-126 GVWMAIAE
+126 MAIAE
-134 SEQSS
+134 QSDD
-139 SSNNNNTVVLDLEG
+139 NNNNTIVLDLEG

-173 ALASSDVL
+173 ALAASDVL

-212 CNSSSSAT
+212 CSNNKT
-220 RKTKLV
+220 TTKKTKLV

-239 LEKSLKE
+239 LEKALKE

-280 LHENEL
+280 LHENEV

-291 QGLRAALMSST
+291 KGLRAALISST
-302 DSSSV
+302 DDES
-307 VSSDGDTTESKV
+307 THESKV

-455 DAAASGFENDED
+455 DAGFESGFE
-467 ASKKKSLK
+467 KKSTKK

-481 SLEEESI
+481 SLREDSI
-488 NAWNEHVANSTP
+488 NEWNEHVANSTP

-521 DLEETIDHEK
+521 DLEETVDHEK

-544 TFSRQISTSILG
+544 TFSRQVSTSILG

-569 EDEDGS
+569 DSDD
-575 SGRKS
+575 KS
-580 EDAEAAS
+580 EDAEAAL
-587 KRRQREE
+587 KRRQRREE

-609 SEKKWME
+609 SEKKWIE

-624 FDLPGDAFES
+624 FDLPRDAFDS

-647 KGTCFEAGDKA
+647 NGACFEAGDKA
-658 SEFMRQSFN
+658 SEFMRQSFS

-681 TSSDDVGKIARMARL
+681 TSSDDVGRIARLARL

-704 VCINRIGADMPR
+704 ICINRIGADMPR

-725 QTEEAKTFAKE
+725 QTDEAKQFSKE

-746 ALRTLVPGTNSNNT
+746 TLRTLVPGVMNKTG
-760 SSSSETDEDQSTSTR
+760 EEGEKQ
-775 RAEEEEIAQPPFPS
+775 EEEYPLSGGLKTKNPEEEMIAQPPFPS
-789 EWSLKVC
+789 EWSLKLC
-796 DTKASDVVLSPSECR
+796 DTKASDVILSPSECR
-811 QHYRRFEA
+811 QHYRRFES

-829 HAQQNAQKDGLFGGA
+829 HAQQNAKKDGLFGGA
-844 PMWMIF
+844 PVWMIF

-868 RLMFFIFLALYARA
+868 RLMFFVFLGLYARA
-882 ILRQINAQEA
+882 ILRQINAKEA

-907 GVPAAV
+907 GVPAAIS
-913 AIFQKLIEQQ
+913 IFQKLIEQQ

-940 ATPGGASSED
+940 AGGGGGTN
-950 DEEREEKRNEK
+950 DEEEEEKNE
-961 TTDGTHHHEPM
+961 EPM

-977 HHQAKKNVSSPF
+977 AIADETTKKVTSPF
-989 ASVRRRTAAVGA
+989 ASVRRRTNHQHHQQSAD
-1001 ARD
+1001 AR

>member
-1 MRGKGHLL
+1 
-9 QLIDERGQFDEN
+9 
-21 ACESFLHDA
+21 
-30 GAIEWNKK
+30 
-38 YNVIS
+38 
-43 IMGPQSS
+43 
-50 GKSTL
+50 
-55 MNHAFG
+55 
-61 TSFQEMDELSG
+61 
-72 CVCNLFVERARE
+72 
-84 DDNARFS
+84 
-91 LSLSLVSS
+91 
-99 LFLDADFY
+99 
-107 TSSFV
+107 
-112 SILFDRNRRRQTTK
+112 
-126 GVWMAIAE
+126 MAIAE
-134 SEQSS
+134 QSDD
-139 SSNNNNTVVLDLEG
+139 NNNNTIVLDLEG

-173 ALASSDVL
+173 ALAASDVL

-212 CNSSSSAT
+212 CSNNKT
-220 RKTKLV
+220 TTKKTKLV

-239 LEKSLKE
+239 LEKALKE

-280 LHENEL
+280 LHENEV

-291 QGLRAALMSST
+291 KGLRAALISST
-302 DSSSV
+302 DDES
-307 VSSDGDTTESKV
+307 THESKV

-354 CEEIATMCADAVE
+354 CEEVATMCADVVE

-455 DAAASGFENDED
+455 DAGFESGFE
-467 ASKKKSLK
+467 KKSTKK

-481 SLEEESI
+481 SLREDSI
-488 NAWNEHVANSTP
+488 NEWNEHVANSTP

-521 DLEETIDHEK
+521 DLEETVDHEK

-544 TFSRQISTSILG
+544 TFSRQVSTSILG

-569 EDEDGS
+569 DSDD
-575 SGRKS
+575 KS
-580 EDAEAAS
+580 EDAEAAL
-587 KRRQREE
+587 KRRQRREE

-609 SEKKWME
+609 SEKKWIE

-624 FDLPGDAFES
+624 FDLPRDAFDS

-647 KGTCFEAGDKA
+647 NGACFEAGDKA
-658 SEFMRQSFN
+658 SEFMRQSFS

-681 TSSDDVGKIARMARL
+681 TSSDDVGRIARLARL

-704 VCINRIGADMPR
+704 ICINRIGADMPR

-725 QTEEAKTFAKE
+725 QTDEAKTFSKE

-746 ALRTLVPGTNSNNT
+746 TLRTLVPGVMNKTG
-760 SSSSETDEDQSTSTR
+760 
-775 RAEEEEIAQPPFPS
+775 EEEEKQEEEYPLSGGLKTKNPEEEMIAQPPFPS
-789 EWSLKVC
+789 EWSLKLC
-796 DTKASDVVLSPSECR
+796 DTKASDVILSPSECR
-811 QHYRRFEA
+811 QHYRRFES

-829 HAQQNAQKDGLFGGA
+829 HAQQNAKKDGLFGGA
-844 PMWMIF
+844 PVWMIF

-868 RLMFFIFLALYARA
+868 RLMFFVFLGLYARA
-882 ILRQINAQEA
+882 ILRQINAKEA
-892 FKLGVVPGCAFLVAK
+892 FKIGVVPGCAFLVAK
-907 GVPAAV
+907 GVPAAIS
-913 AIFQKLIEQQ
+913 IFQKLIEQQ
-923 SPQALTE
+923 SPEALTE

-940 ATPGGASSED
+940 AGGGGGETSAN
-950 DEEREEKRNEK
+950 DEEEEEVKRTE
-961 TTDGTHHHEPM
+961 EPM

-977 HHQAKKNVSSPF
+977 AIADETTKKVTSPF
-989 ASVRRRTAAVGA
+989 ASVRRRTNHQHQQSAD
-1001 ARD
+1001 AR

>member
-1 MRGKGHLL
+1 
-9 QLIDERGQFDEN
+9 
-21 ACESFLHDA
+21 
-30 GAIEWNKK
+30 
-38 YNVIS
+38 
-43 IMGPQSS
+43 
-50 GKSTL
+50 
-55 MNHAFG
+55 
-61 TSFQEMDELSG
+61 
-72 CVCNLFVERARE
+72 
-84 DDNARFS
+84 
-91 LSLSLVSS
+91 
-99 LFLDADFY
+99 
-107 TSSFV
+107 
-112 SILFDRNRRRQTTK
+112 
-126 GVWMAIAE
+126 MAIAE
-134 SEQSS
+134 QSDD
-139 SSNNNNTVVLDLEG
+139 NNNNTIVLDLEG

-173 ALASSDVL
+173 ALAASDVL

-212 CNSSSSAT
+212 CSNNKTAT
-220 RKTKLV
+220 KKTKLV

-239 LEKSLKE
+239 LEKALKE

-280 LHENEL
+280 LHENEV

-291 QGLRAALMSST
+291 KGLRAALISST
-302 DSSSV
+302 DDES
-307 VSSDGDTTESKV
+307 THESKV

-455 DAAASGFENDED
+455 DAGFESGFE
-467 ASKKKSLK
+467 KKSTKK

-481 SLEEESI
+481 SLREDSI
-488 NAWNEHVANSTP
+488 NEWNEHVANSTP

-521 DLEETIDHEK
+521 DLEETVDHEK
-531 TEKSALMARNVER
+531 TEKSALLARNVER
-544 TFSRQISTSILG
+544 TFSRQVSTSILG

-569 EDEDGS
+569 DSDD
-575 SGRKS
+575 KS
-580 EDAEAAS
+580 EDAEAAL
-587 KRRQREE
+587 KRRQRREE

-609 SEKKWME
+609 SEKKWIE

-624 FDLPGDAFES
+624 FDLPKDAFDS

-647 KGTCFEAGDKA
+647 NGACFEAGDKA
-658 SEFMRQSFN
+658 SEFMRQSFS

-681 TSSDDVGKIARMARL
+681 TSSDDVGRIARLARL

-704 VCINRIGADMPR
+704 ICINRIGADMPR

-725 QTEEAKTFAKE
+725 QTDEAKQFSKE

-746 ALRTLVPGTNSNNT
+746 TLRTLVPGVMNK
-760 SSSSETDEDQSTSTR
+760 TR
-775 RAEEEEIAQPPFPS
+775 EEEENKQEEEYPLSGGLKTKNPEEEMIAQPPFPS
-789 EWSLKVC
+789 EWSLKLC
-796 DTKASDVVLSPSECR
+796 DTKASDVILSPSECR
-811 QHYRRFEA
+811 QHYRRFES

-829 HAQQNAQKDGLFGGA
+829 HAQQNAKKDGLFGGA
-844 PMWMIF
+844 PVWMIF

-868 RLMFFIFLALYARA
+868 RLMFFVFLGLYARA
-882 ILRQINAQEA
+882 ILRQINAKEA

-907 GVPAAV
+907 GVPAAIS
-913 AIFQKLIEQQ
+913 IFQKLIEQQ
-923 SPQALTE
+923 SPEALTE

-940 ATPGGASSED
+940 AGGGGGETSAN
-950 DEEREEKRNEK
+950 DEEEEEVKRTE
-961 TTDGTHHHEPM
+961 EPM

-977 HHQAKKNVSSPF
+977 AKKVVVSPF
-989 ASVRRRTAAVGA
+989 ASVRRRTNHQHHQQSAD
-1001 ARD
+1001 AR

>member
-1 MRGKGHLL
+1 
-9 QLIDERGQFDEN
+9 
-21 ACESFLHDA
+21 
-30 GAIEWNKK
+30 
-38 YNVIS
+38 
-43 IMGPQSS
+43 
-50 GKSTL
+50 
-55 MNHAFG
+55 
-61 TSFQEMDELSG
+61 
-72 CVCNLFVERARE
+72 
-84 DDNARFS
+84 
-91 LSLSLVSS
+91 
-99 LFLDADFY
+99 
-107 TSSFV
+107 
-112 SILFDRNRRRQTTK
+112 
-126 GVWMAIAE
+126 MAIAE
-134 SEQSS
+134 QSDD
-139 SSNNNNTVVLDLEG
+139 NNNNTIVLDLEG

-173 ALASSDVL
+173 ALAASDVL

-212 CNSSSSAT
+212 CSNNKTAT
-220 RKTKLV
+220 KKTKLV

-239 LEKSLKE
+239 LEKALKE

-280 LHENEL
+280 LHENEV

-291 QGLRAALMSST
+291 KGLRAALISST
-302 DSSSV
+302 DDES
-307 VSSDGDTTESKV
+307 THESKV

-391 KEIEAIAKTGFDVYD
+391 QEIEAIAKTGFDVYD

-455 DAAASGFENDED
+455 DAGFESGFE
-467 ASKKKSLK
+467 KKSTKK

-481 SLEEESI
+481 SLREDSI
-488 NAWNEHVANSTP
+488 NEWNEHVANSTP

-521 DLEETIDHEK
+521 DLEETVDHEK

-544 TFSRQISTSILG
+544 TFSRQVSTSILG

-569 EDEDGS
+569 DSDD
-575 SGRKS
+575 KS
-580 EDAEAAS
+580 EDAEAAL
-587 KRRQREE
+587 KRRQRREE

-609 SEKKWME
+609 SEKKWIE

-624 FDLPGDAFES
+624 FDLPKDAFDS

-647 KGTCFEAGDKA
+647 NGACFEAGDKA
-658 SEFMRQSFN
+658 SEFMRQSFS

-681 TSSDDVGKIARMARL
+681 TSSDDVGRIARLARL

-704 VCINRIGADMPR
+704 ICINRIGADMPR

-725 QTEEAKTFAKE
+725 QTDEAKQFSKE

-746 ALRTLVPGTNSNNT
+746 TLRTLVPGVMNK
-760 SSSSETDEDQSTSTR
+760 TR
-775 RAEEEEIAQPPFPS
+775 EEEENKQEEEYPLSGGLKTKNPEEEMIAQPPFPS
-789 EWSLKVC
+789 EWSLKLC
-796 DTKASDVVLSPSECR
+796 DTKASDVILSPSECR
-811 QHYRRFEA
+811 QHYRRFES

-829 HAQQNAQKDGLFGGA
+829 HAQQNAKKDGLFGGA
-844 PMWMIF
+844 PVWMIF

-868 RLMFFIFLALYARA
+868 RLMFFVFLGLYARA
-882 ILRQINAQEA
+882 ILRQINAKEA

-907 GVPAAV
+907 GVPAAIS
-913 AIFQKLIEQQ
+913 IFQKLIEQQ
-923 SPQALTE
+923 SPEALTE

-940 ATPGGASSED
+940 AGGGGGETSAN
-950 DEEREEKRNEK
+950 DEEEEEVKRTE
-961 TTDGTHHHEPM
+961 EPM

-977 HHQAKKNVSSPF
+977 AIADETMKKVTSPF
-989 ASVRRRTAAVGA
+989 ASVRRRTNHQHQQSAD
-1001 ARD
+1001 AR

>member
-1 MRGKGHLL
+1 
-9 QLIDERGQFDEN
+9 
-21 ACESFLHDA
+21 
-30 GAIEWNKK
+30 
-38 YNVIS
+38 
-43 IMGPQSS
+43 
-50 GKSTL
+50 
-55 MNHAFG
+55 
-61 TSFQEMDELSG
+61 
-72 CVCNLFVERARE
+72 
-84 DDNARFS
+84 
-91 LSLSLVSS
+91 
-99 LFLDADFY
+99 
-107 TSSFV
+107 
-112 SILFDRNRRRQTTK
+112 
-126 GVWMAIAE
+126 MAIAE
-134 SEQSS
+134 QSDD
-139 SSNNNNTVVLDLEG
+139 NNNNTIVLDLEG

-173 ALASSDVL
+173 ALAASDVL

-212 CNSSSSAT
+212 CSNNKT
-220 RKTKLV
+220 TTKKTKLV

-239 LEKSLKE
+239 LEKALKE

-280 LHENEL
+280 LHENEV

-291 QGLRAALMSST
+291 KGLRAALISST
-302 DSSSV
+302 DDES
-307 VSSDGDTTESKV
+307 THESKV

-391 KEIEAIAKTGFDVYD
+391 QEIEAIAKTGFDVYD

-455 DAAASGFENDED
+455 DAGFESGFE
-467 ASKKKSLK
+467 KKSTKK

-481 SLEEESI
+481 SLREDSI
-488 NAWNEHVANSTP
+488 NEWNEHVANSTP

-521 DLEETIDHEK
+521 DLEETVDHEK

-544 TFSRQISTSILG
+544 TFSRQVSTSILG

-569 EDEDGS
+569 DSDD
-575 SGRKS
+575 KS
-580 EDAEAAS
+580 EDAEAAL
-587 KRRQREE
+587 KRRQRREE

-609 SEKKWME
+609 SEKKWIE

-624 FDLPGDAFES
+624 FDLPKDAFDS

-647 KGTCFEAGDKA
+647 NGACFEAGDKA
-658 SEFMRQSFN
+658 SEFMRQSFS

-681 TSSDDVGKIARMARL
+681 TSSDDVGRIARLARL

-704 VCINRIGADMPR
+704 ICINRIGADMPR

-725 QTEEAKTFAKE
+725 QTDEAKTFSKE

-746 ALRTLVPGTNSNNT
+746 TLRTLVPGVMNKTG
-760 SSSSETDEDQSTSTR
+760 EEGEKQ
-775 RAEEEEIAQPPFPS
+775 EEEYPLSGGLKTKNPEEEMIAQPPFPS
-789 EWSLKVC
+789 EWSLKLC
-796 DTKASDVVLSPSECR
+796 DTKASDVILSPSECR
-811 QHYRRFEA
+811 QHYRRFES

-829 HAQQNAQKDGLFGGA
+829 HAQQNAKKDGLFGGA
-844 PMWMIF
+844 PVWMIF

-868 RLMFFIFLALYARA
+868 RLMFFVFLGLYARA
-882 ILRQINAQEA
+882 ILRQINAKEA

-907 GVPAAV
+907 GVPAAIS
-913 AIFQKLIEQQ
+913 IFQKLIEQQ
-923 SPQALTE
+923 SPEALTE

-940 ATPGGASSED
+940 AGGGGGETSAN
-950 DEEREEKRNEK
+950 DEEEEEVKRTE
-961 TTDGTHHHEPM
+961 EPM

-977 HHQAKKNVSSPF
+977 AKKVVVSPF
-989 ASVRRRTAAVGA
+989 ASVRRRTNHQHQQSAD
-1001 ARD
+1001 AR

>member
-1 MRGKGHLL
+1 
-9 QLIDERGQFDEN
+9 
-21 ACESFLHDA
+21 
-30 GAIEWNKK
+30 
-38 YNVIS
+38 
-43 IMGPQSS
+43 
-50 GKSTL
+50 
-55 MNHAFG
+55 
-61 TSFQEMDELSG
+61 
-72 CVCNLFVERARE
+72 
-84 DDNARFS
+84 
-91 LSLSLVSS
+91 
-99 LFLDADFY
+99 
-107 TSSFV
+107 
-112 SILFDRNRRRQTTK
+112 
-126 GVWMAIAE
+126 MAIAE
-134 SEQSS
+134 QSDD
-139 SSNNNNTVVLDLEG
+139 NNNNTIVLDLEG

-173 ALASSDVL
+173 ALAASDVL

-212 CNSSSSAT
+212 CSNNKTAT
-220 RKTKLV
+220 KKTKLV

-239 LEKSLKE
+239 LEKALKE

-280 LHENEL
+280 LHENEV

-291 QGLRAALMSST
+291 KGLRAALISST
-302 DSSSV
+302 DDES
-307 VSSDGDTTESKV
+307 THESKV

-455 DAAASGFENDED
+455 DAGFESGFE
-467 ASKKKSLK
+467 KKSTKK

-481 SLEEESI
+481 SLREDSI
-488 NAWNEHVANSTP
+488 NEWNEHVANSTP

-521 DLEETIDHEK
+521 DLEETVDHEK

-544 TFSRQISTSILG
+544 TFSRQVSTSILG

-569 EDEDGS
+569 DSDD
-575 SGRKS
+575 KS
-580 EDAEAAS
+580 EDAEAAL
-587 KRRQREE
+587 KRRQRREE

-609 SEKKWME
+609 SEKKWIQ

-624 FDLPGDAFES
+624 FDLPKDAFDS

-647 KGTCFEAGDKA
+647 NGACFEAGDKA
-658 SEFMRQSFN
+658 SEFMRQSFS

-681 TSSDDVGKIARMARL
+681 TSSDDVGRIARLARL

-704 VCINRIGADMPR
+704 ICINRIGADMPR

-725 QTEEAKTFAKE
+725 QTDEAKQFSKE

-746 ALRTLVPGTNSNNT
+746 TLRTLVPGVMNKTG
-760 SSSSETDEDQSTSTR
+760 EEGEKQ
-775 RAEEEEIAQPPFPS
+775 EEESLSSGLKNPEEEMIAQPPFPS
-789 EWSLKVC
+789 EWSLKLC
-796 DTKASDVVLSPSECR
+796 DTKASDVILSPSECR
-811 QHYRRFEA
+811 QHYRRFES

-829 HAQQNAQKDGLFGGA
+829 HAQQNAKKDGLFGGA
-844 PMWMIF
+844 PVWMIF

-868 RLMFFIFLALYARA
+868 RLMFFVFLGLYARA
-882 ILRQINAQEA
+882 ILRQINAKEA

-907 GVPAAV
+907 GVPAAIS
-913 AIFQKLIEQQ
+913 IFQKLIEQQ
-923 SPQALTE
+923 SPEALTE

-940 ATPGGASSED
+940 AGGGGGETSAN
-950 DEEREEKRNEK
+950 DEEEEEVKRTE
-961 TTDGTHHHEPM
+961 EPM

-977 HHQAKKNVSSPF
+977 AIADETTKKVTSPF
-989 ASVRRRTAAVGA
+989 ASVRRRTNHQHHQQSAD
-1001 ARD
+1001 AR

>member
-1 MRGKGHLL
+1 
-9 QLIDERGQFDEN
+9 
-21 ACESFLHDA
+21 
-30 GAIEWNKK
+30 
-38 YNVIS
+38 
-43 IMGPQSS
+43 
-50 GKSTL
+50 
-55 MNHAFG
+55 
-61 TSFQEMDELSG
+61 
-72 CVCNLFVERARE
+72 
-84 DDNARFS
+84 
-91 LSLSLVSS
+91 
-99 LFLDADFY
+99 
-107 TSSFV
+107 
-112 SILFDRNRRRQTTK
+112 
-126 GVWMAIAE
+126 MAIAE
-134 SEQSS
+134 QSDD
-139 SSNNNNTVVLDLEG
+139 NNNNTIVLDLEG

-173 ALASSDVL
+173 ALAASDVL

-212 CNSSSSAT
+212 CSNNKTAT
-220 RKTKLV
+220 KKTKLV

-239 LEKSLKE
+239 LEKALKE

-280 LHENEL
+280 LHENEV

-291 QGLRAALMSST
+291 KGLRAALISST
-302 DSSSV
+302 DDES
-307 VSSDGDTTESKV
+307 THESKV

-455 DAAASGFENDED
+455 DAGFESGFE
-467 ASKKKSLK
+467 KKSTKK

-481 SLEEESI
+481 SLREDSI
-488 NAWNEHVANSTP
+488 NEWNEHVANSTP

-521 DLEETIDHEK
+521 DLEETVDHEK
-531 TEKSALMARNVER
+531 TEKSALLARNVER
-544 TFSRQISTSILG
+544 TFSRQVSTSILG

-569 EDEDGS
+569 DSDD
-575 SGRKS
+575 KS
-580 EDAEAAS
+580 EDAEAAL
-587 KRRQREE
+587 KRRQRREE

-609 SEKKWME
+609 SEKKWIE

-624 FDLPGDAFES
+624 FDLPKDAFDS

-647 KGTCFEAGDKA
+647 NGACFEAGDKA
-658 SEFMRQSFN
+658 SEFMRQSFS

-681 TSSDDVGKIARMARL
+681 TSSDDVGRIARLARL

-704 VCINRIGADMPR
+704 ICINRIGADMPR

-725 QTEEAKTFAKE
+725 QTDEAKTFSKE

-746 ALRTLVPGTNSNNT
+746 TLRTLVPGVMNKTG
-760 SSSSETDEDQSTSTR
+760 EEGEKQ
-775 RAEEEEIAQPPFPS
+775 EEEYPLSGGLKTKNPEEEMIAQPPFPS
-789 EWSLKVC
+789 EWSLKLC
-796 DTKASDVVLSPSECR
+796 DTKASDVILSPSECR
-811 QHYRRFEA
+811 QHYRRFES

-829 HAQQNAQKDGLFGGA
+829 HAQQNAKKDGLFGGA
-844 PMWMIF
+844 PVWMIF

-868 RLMFFIFLALYARA
+868 RLMFFVFLGLYARA
-882 ILRQINAQEA
+882 ILRQINAKEA

-907 GVPAAV
+907 GVPAAIS
-913 AIFQKLIEQQ
+913 IFQKLIEQQ
-923 SPQALTE
+923 SPEALTE

-940 ATPGGASSED
+940 AGGGGGETSAN
-950 DEEREEKRNEK
+950 DEEEEEVKRTE
-961 TTDGTHHHEPM
+961 EPM

-977 HHQAKKNVSSPF
+977 AKKVVVSPF
-989 ASVRRRTAAVGA
+989 ASVRRRTNHQHHQQSAD
-1001 ARD
+1001 AR

>member
-1 MRGKGHLL
+1 
-9 QLIDERGQFDEN
+9 
-21 ACESFLHDA
+21 
-30 GAIEWNKK
+30 
-38 YNVIS
+38 
-43 IMGPQSS
+43 
-50 GKSTL
+50 
-55 MNHAFG
+55 
-61 TSFQEMDELSG
+61 
-72 CVCNLFVERARE
+72 
-84 DDNARFS
+84 
-91 LSLSLVSS
+91 
-99 LFLDADFY
+99 
-107 TSSFV
+107 
-112 SILFDRNRRRQTTK
+112 
-126 GVWMAIAE
+126 MAIAE
-134 SEQSS
+134 QSDD
-139 SSNNNNTVVLDLEG
+139 NNNNTIVLDLEG

-173 ALASSDVL
+173 ALAASDVL

-212 CNSSSSAT
+212 CSNNKTAT
-220 RKTKLV
+220 KKTKLV

-239 LEKSLKE
+239 LEKALKE

-280 LHENEL
+280 LHENEV

-291 QGLRAALMSST
+291 KGLRAALISST
-302 DSSSV
+302 DDES
-307 VSSDGDTTESKV
+307 THESKV

-455 DAAASGFENDED
+455 DAGFESGFE
-467 ASKKKSLK
+467 KKSTKK

-481 SLEEESI
+481 SLREDSI
-488 NAWNEHVANSTP
+488 NEWNEHVANSTP

-521 DLEETIDHEK
+521 DLEETVDHEK

-544 TFSRQISTSILG
+544 TFSRQVSTSIIG

-569 EDEDGS
+569 DSDD
-575 SGRKS
+575 KS
-580 EDAEAAS
+580 EDAEAAL
-587 KRRQREE
+587 KRRQRREE

-609 SEKKWME
+609 SEKKWIE

-624 FDLPGDAFES
+624 FDLPKDAFDS

-647 KGTCFEAGDKA
+647 NGACFEAGDKA
-658 SEFMRQSFN
+658 SEFMRQSFS

-681 TSSDDVGKIARMARL
+681 TSSDDVGRIARLARL
-696 NAVNVLAN
+696 NAVNVLVN
-704 VCINRIGADMPR
+704 ICINRIGADMPR

-725 QTEEAKTFAKE
+725 QTDEAKTFSKE

-746 ALRTLVPGTNSNNT
+746 TLRTLVPGVMNKTG
-760 SSSSETDEDQSTSTR
+760 EEGEKQ
-775 RAEEEEIAQPPFPS
+775 EEEYPLSGGLKTKNPEEEMIAQPPFPS
-789 EWSLKVC
+789 EWSLKLC
-796 DTKASDVVLSPSECR
+796 DTKASDVILSPSECR
-811 QHYRRFEA
+811 QHYRRFES

-829 HAQQNAQKDGLFGGA
+829 HAQQNAKKDGLFGGA
-844 PMWMIF
+844 PVWMIF

-868 RLMFFIFLALYARA
+868 RLMFFVFLGLYARA
-882 ILRQINAQEA
+882 ILRQINAKEA

-907 GVPAAV
+907 GVPAAIS
-913 AIFQKLIEQQ
+913 IFQKLIEQQ
-923 SPQALTE
+923 SPEALTE

-940 ATPGGASSED
+940 AGGGGGETSAN
-950 DEEREEKRNEK
+950 DEEEEEVKRTE
-961 TTDGTHHHEPM
+961 EPM

-977 HHQAKKNVSSPF
+977 AIADETTKKVTSPF
-989 ASVRRRTAAVGA
+989 ASVRRRTNHQHQQSAD
-1001 ARD
+1001 AR

>member
-1 MRGKGHLL
+1 MRGGDKEGQNKM
-9 QLIDERGQFDEN
+9 QLIDERGEFDEH

-30 GAIEWNKK
+30 ANAHEWNKK
-38 YNVIS
+38 YAVMS

-61 TSFQEMDELSG
+61 TSFREMDELSG
-72 CVCNLFVERARE
+72 
-84 DDNARFS
+84 
-91 LSLSLVSS
+91 
-99 LFLDADFY
+99 
-107 TSSFV
+107 
-112 SILFDRNRRRQTTK
+112 RRQTTK

-134 SEQSS
+134 QSDD
-139 SSNNNNTVVLDLEG
+139 NNNNTIVLDLEG

-173 ALASSDVL
+173 ALAASDVL

-212 CNSSSSAT
+212 CSNNKTAT
-220 RKTKLV
+220 KKTKLV

-239 LEKSLKE
+239 LEKALKE

-280 LHENEL
+280 LHENEV

-291 QGLRAALMSST
+291 KGLRAALISST
-302 DSSSV
+302 DDES
-307 VSSDGDTTESKV
+307 THESKV

-455 DAAASGFENDED
+455 DAGFESGFE
-467 ASKKKSLK
+467 KKSTKK
-475 FSQMAL
+475 FSQMTL
-481 SLEEESI
+481 SLREDSI
-488 NAWNEHVANSTP
+488 NEWNEHVANSTP

-521 DLEETIDHEK
+521 DLEETVDHEK
-531 TEKSALMARNVER
+531 TEKSALLARNVER
-544 TFSRQISTSILG
+544 TFSRQVSTSILG

-569 EDEDGS
+569 DSDD
-575 SGRKS
+575 KS
-580 EDAEAAS
+580 EDAEAAL
-587 KRRQREE
+587 KRRQRREE

-609 SEKKWME
+609 SEKKWIE

-624 FDLPGDAFES
+624 FDLPRDAFDS

-647 KGTCFEAGDKA
+647 NGACFEAGDKA
-658 SEFMRQSFN
+658 SEFMRQSFS

-681 TSSDDVGKIARMARL
+681 TSSDDVGRIARLARL

-704 VCINRIGADMPR
+704 ICINRIGADMPR

-725 QTEEAKTFAKE
+725 QTDEAKTFSKE
-736 ERMKIAKVEK
+736 ERMKIAKAEK
-746 ALRTLVPGTNSNNT
+746 TLRTLVPGVMNKTG
-760 SSSSETDEDQSTSTR
+760 
-775 RAEEEEIAQPPFPS
+775 EEEEKQEEEYPLSGGLKTKNPEEEMIAQPPFPS
-789 EWSLKVC
+789 EWSLKLC
-796 DTKASDVVLSPSECR
+796 DTKASDVILSPSECR
-811 QHYRRFEA
+811 QHYRRFES

-829 HAQQNAQKDGLFGGA
+829 HAQQNAKKDGLFGGA
-844 PMWMIF
+844 PVWMIF

-868 RLMFFIFLALYARA
+868 RLMFFVFLGLYARA
-882 ILRQINAQEA
+882 ILRQINAKEA

-907 GVPAAV
+907 GVPAAIS
-913 AIFQKLIEQQ
+913 IFQKLIEQQ
-923 SPQALTE
+923 SPEALTE

-940 ATPGGASSED
+940 AGGGGGETSAN
-950 DEEREEKRNEK
+950 DEEEEEVKRTE
-961 TTDGTHHHEPM
+961 EPM

-977 HHQAKKNVSSPF
+977 AKKVVVSPF
-989 ASVRRRTAAVGA
+989 ASVRRRTNHQHQQQSAD
-1001 ARD
+1001 AR

>member
-1 MRGKGHLL
+1 MLTAL
-9 QLIDERGQFDEN
+9 ND
-21 ACESFLHDA
+21 
-30 GAIEWNKK
+30 
-38 YNVIS
+38 
-43 IMGPQSS
+43 
-50 GKSTL
+50 
-55 MNHAFG
+55 
-61 TSFQEMDELSG
+61 
-72 CVCNLFVERARE
+72 
-84 DDNARFS
+84 
-91 LSLSLVSS
+91 
-99 LFLDADFY
+99 
-107 TSSFV
+107 
-112 SILFDRNRRRQTTK
+112 ILFFLFNRRRQTTK

-134 SEQSS
+134 QSEQSDD
-139 SSNNNNTVVLDLEG
+139 NNNNTIVLDLEG

-173 ALASSDVL
+173 ALAASDVL

-212 CNSSSSAT
+212 CSNNKTAT
-220 RKTKLV
+220 KKTKLV

-239 LEKSLKE
+239 LEKALKE

-280 LHENEL
+280 LHENEV

-291 QGLRAALMSST
+291 KGLRAALISST
-302 DSSSV
+302 DDES
-307 VSSDGDTTESKV
+307 GTHESKV

-455 DAAASGFENDED
+455 DAGFESGFE
-467 ASKKKSLK
+467 KKSTKK

-481 SLEEESI
+481 SLREDSI
-488 NAWNEHVANSTP
+488 NEWNEHVANSTP

-521 DLEETIDHEK
+521 DLEETVDHEK
-531 TEKSALMARNVER
+531 TEKSALLARNVER
-544 TFSRQISTSILG
+544 TFSRQVSTSILG

-569 EDEDGS
+569 DDDDDD
-575 SGRKS
+575 KS
-580 EDAEAAS
+580 EDAEAAL
-587 KRRQREE
+587 KRRQRREE

-609 SEKKWME
+609 SEKKWIE

-624 FDLPGDAFES
+624 FDLPRDAFDS

-647 KGTCFEAGDKA
+647 NGACFEAGDKA
-658 SEFMRQSFN
+658 SEFMRQSFS

-681 TSSDDVGKIARMARL
+681 TSSDDVGRIARLARL

-704 VCINRIGADMPR
+704 ICINRIGADMPR

-725 QTEEAKTFAKE
+725 QTDEAKQFSKE

-746 ALRTLVPGTNSNNT
+746 TLRTLVPGVMNK
-760 SSSSETDEDQSTSTR
+760 TR
-775 RAEEEEIAQPPFPS
+775 EEEEKKQEEEYPLSGGLKTKNPEEEMIAQPPFPS
-789 EWSLKVC
+789 EWSLKLC
-796 DTKASDVVLSPSECR
+796 DTKASDVILSPSECR
-811 QHYRRFEA
+811 QHYRRFES

-829 HAQQNAQKDGLFGGA
+829 HAQQNAKKDGLFGGA
-844 PMWMIF
+844 PVWMIF

-868 RLMFFIFLALYARA
+868 RLMFFVFLGLYARA
-882 ILRQINAQEA
+882 ILRQINAKEA
-892 FKLGVVPGCAFLVAK
+892 FTLGVVPGCAFLVAK
-907 GVPAAV
+907 GVPAAIS
-913 AIFQKLIEQQ
+913 IFQKLIEQQ

-940 ATPGGASSED
+940 AGGGGGTN
-950 DEEREEKRNEK
+950 DEEEEEKNE
-961 TTDGTHHHEPM
+961 EPM

-977 HHQAKKNVSSPF
+977 AKAMIADETTTKKVVVSPF
-989 ASVRRRTAAVGA
+989 ASVRRRTNHQHHQQSAD
-1001 ARD
+1001 AR

>member
-1 MRGKGHLL
+1 
-9 QLIDERGQFDEN
+9 
-21 ACESFLHDA
+21 
-30 GAIEWNKK
+30 
-38 YNVIS
+38 
-43 IMGPQSS
+43 
-50 GKSTL
+50 
-55 MNHAFG
+55 
-61 TSFQEMDELSG
+61 
-72 CVCNLFVERARE
+72 
-84 DDNARFS
+84 
-91 LSLSLVSS
+91 
-99 LFLDADFY
+99 
-107 TSSFV
+107 
-112 SILFDRNRRRQTTK
+112 
-126 GVWMAIAE
+126 MAIAE
-134 SEQSS
+134 QSDD
-139 SSNNNNTVVLDLEG
+139 NNNNTIVLDLEG

-173 ALASSDVL
+173 ALAASDVL

-212 CNSSSSAT
+212 CSNNKTAT
-220 RKTKLV
+220 KKTKLV

-239 LEKSLKE
+239 LEKALKE

-280 LHENEL
+280 LHENEV

-291 QGLRAALMSST
+291 KGLRAALISST
-302 DSSSV
+302 DDES
-307 VSSDGDTTESKV
+307 THESKV

-455 DAAASGFENDED
+455 DAGFESGFE
-467 ASKKKSLK
+467 KKSTKK

-481 SLEEESI
+481 SLREDSI
-488 NAWNEHVANSTP
+488 NEWNEHVANSTP

-521 DLEETIDHEK
+521 DLEETVDHEK

-544 TFSRQISTSILG
+544 TFSRQVSTSILG

-569 EDEDGS
+569 DSDD
-575 SGRKS
+575 KS
-580 EDAEAAS
+580 EDAEAAL
-587 KRRQREE
+587 KRRQRREE

-609 SEKKWME
+609 SEKKWIE

-624 FDLPGDAFES
+624 FDLPKDAFDS

-647 KGTCFEAGDKA
+647 NGACFEAGDKA
-658 SEFMRQSFN
+658 SEFMRQSFS

-681 TSSDDVGKIARMARL
+681 TSSDDVGRIARLARL

-704 VCINRIGADMPR
+704 ICINRIGADMPR

-725 QTEEAKTFAKE
+725 QTDEAKQFSKE

-746 ALRTLVPGTNSNNT
+746 TLRTLVPGVMNKTG
-760 SSSSETDEDQSTSTR
+760 EEGEKQ
-775 RAEEEEIAQPPFPS
+775 EEEYPLSGGLKTKNPEEEMIAQPPFPS
-789 EWSLKVC
+789 EWSLKLC
-796 DTKASDVVLSPSECR
+796 DTKASDVILSPSECR
-811 QHYRRFEA
+811 QHYRRFES

-829 HAQQNAQKDGLFGGA
+829 HAQQNAKKDGLFGGA
-844 PMWMIF
+844 PVWMIF

-868 RLMFFIFLALYARA
+868 RLMFFVFLGLYARA

-907 GVPAAV
+907 GVPAAIS
-913 AIFQKLIEQQ
+913 IFQKLIEQQ
-923 SPQALTE
+923 SPEALTE

-940 ATPGGASSED
+940 AGGGGGETSAN
-950 DEEREEKRNEK
+950 DEEEEEVKRTE
-961 TTDGTHHHEPM
+961 EPM

-977 HHQAKKNVSSPF
+977 AKKVVVSPF
-989 ASVRRRTAAVGA
+989 ASVRRRANHQHHQQSAD
-1001 ARD
+1001 AR

>member
-1 MRGKGHLL
+1 MLT
-9 QLIDERGQFDEN
+9 
-21 ACESFLHDA
+21 
-30 GAIEWNKK
+30 
-38 YNVIS
+38 
-43 IMGPQSS
+43 
-50 GKSTL
+50 TL
-55 MNHAFG
+55 N
-61 TSFQEMDELSG
+61 T
-72 CVCNLFVERARE
+72 
-84 DDNARFS
+84 
-91 LSLSLVSS
+91 
-99 LFLDADFY
+99 
-107 TSSFV
+107 
-112 SILFDRNRRRQTTK
+112 ILFFLFNRRRQTTK

-134 SEQSS
+134 QSEQSDD
-139 SSNNNNTVVLDLEG
+139 NNNNTIVLDLEG

-173 ALASSDVL
+173 ALAASDVL

-212 CNSSSSAT
+212 CSNNKTAT
-220 RKTKLV
+220 KKTKLV

-239 LEKSLKE
+239 LEKALKE

-280 LHENEL
+280 LHENEV

-291 QGLRAALMSST
+291 KGLRAALISST
-302 DSSSV
+302 DDES
-307 VSSDGDTTESKV
+307 THESKV

-416 RDMKRRELAGKLTT
+416 RDMKRGELAGKLTT

-455 DAAASGFENDED
+455 DAGFESGFE
-467 ASKKKSLK
+467 KKSTKK

-481 SLEEESI
+481 SLREDSI
-488 NAWNEHVANSTP
+488 NEWNEHVANSTP

-521 DLEETIDHEK
+521 DLEETVDHEK

-544 TFSRQISTSILG
+544 TFSRQVSTSIIG

-569 EDEDGS
+569 DSDD
-575 SGRKS
+575 KS
-580 EDAEAAS
+580 EDAEAAL
-587 KRRQREE
+587 KRRQRREE

-609 SEKKWME
+609 SEKKWIE

-624 FDLPGDAFES
+624 FDLPKDAFDS

-647 KGTCFEAGDKA
+647 NGACFEAGDKA
-658 SEFMRQSFN
+658 SEFMRQSFS

-681 TSSDDVGKIARMARL
+681 TSSDDVGRIARLARL

-704 VCINRIGADMPR
+704 ICINRIGADMPR

-725 QTEEAKTFAKE
+725 QTDEAKQFSKE

-746 ALRTLVPGTNSNNT
+746 TLRTLVPGVMNKTG
-760 SSSSETDEDQSTSTR
+760 EEGEKQ
-775 RAEEEEIAQPPFPS
+775 EEEYPLSGGLKTKNPEEEMIAQPPFPS
-789 EWSLKVC
+789 EWSLKLC
-796 DTKASDVVLSPSECR
+796 DTKASDVILSPSECR
-811 QHYRRFEA
+811 QHYRRFES

-829 HAQQNAQKDGLFGGA
+829 HAQQNAKKDGLFGGA
-844 PMWMIF
+844 PVWMIF

-868 RLMFFIFLALYARA
+868 RLMFFVFLGLYARA
-882 ILRQINAQEA
+882 ILRQINAKEA

-907 GVPAAV
+907 GVPAAIS
-913 AIFQKLIEQQ
+913 IFQKLIEQQ

-940 ATPGGASSED
+940 AGGGGGTN
-950 DEEREEKRNEK
+950 DEEEEEKNE
-961 TTDGTHHHEPM
+961 EPM

-977 HHQAKKNVSSPF
+977 AKAMIADETTTKKVVVSPF
-989 ASVRRRTAAVGA
+989 ASVRRRTNHQHHQQSAD
-1001 ARD
+1001 AR

>member
-1 MRGKGHLL
+1 MRGARNLL

-21 ACESFLHDA
+21 ACESFLHDS

-72 CVCNLFVERARE
+72 
-84 DDNARFS
+84 
-91 LSLSLVSS
+91 
-99 LFLDADFY
+99 
-107 TSSFV
+107 
-112 SILFDRNRRRQTTK
+112 RRQTTK

-139 SSNNNNTVVLDLEG
+139 SSSNNNNNTVVLDLEG

-307 VSSDGDTTESKV
+307 VSSGDDSTESKV

-377 RANTPNASECTTLG
+377 RANTPNASECSTLG

-455 DAAASGFENDED
+455 DAAASGFENEED
-467 ASKKKSLK
+467 ASKKKSQK

-481 SLEEESI
+481 SLQEESI

-544 TFSRQISTSILG
+544 MFSRQISTSILG

-647 KGTCFEAGDKA
+647 NGACFEAGDKA

-681 TSSDDVGKIARMARL
+681 TSSDDVGKIARLARL

-940 ATPGGASSED
+940 ATSGGD
-950 DEEREEKRNEK
+950 DEEREEKRNEN

-977 HHQAKKNVSSPF
+977 HHQVKKNVSSPF
-989 ASVRRRTAAVGA
+989 ASMRRRTAAVGA

>member
-1 MRGKGHLL
+1 MLT
-9 QLIDERGQFDEN
+9 
-21 ACESFLHDA
+21 
-30 GAIEWNKK
+30 
-38 YNVIS
+38 
-43 IMGPQSS
+43 
-50 GKSTL
+50 TL
-55 MNHAFG
+55 N
-61 TSFQEMDELSG
+61 T
-72 CVCNLFVERARE
+72 
-84 DDNARFS
+84 
-91 LSLSLVSS
+91 
-99 LFLDADFY
+99 
-107 TSSFV
+107 
-112 SILFDRNRRRQTTK
+112 ILFFLFNRRRQTTK

-134 SEQSS
+134 SEQSDD
-139 SSNNNNTVVLDLEG
+139 NNNNTIVLDLEG

-173 ALASSDVL
+173 ALAASDVL

-212 CNSSSSAT
+212 CNNNKTSASST
-220 RKTKLV
+220 TTTKKTKLV

-239 LEKSLKE
+239 LEKALKE

-280 LHENEL
+280 LHENEV

-291 QGLRAALMSST
+291 KGLRAALISST
-302 DSSSV
+302 DDES
-307 VSSDGDTTESKV
+307 GTHESKV

-367 ASDAI
+367 ASDAN

-455 DAAASGFENDED
+455 DAGFESGFE
-467 ASKKKSLK
+467 KKSTKK

-481 SLEEESI
+481 SLREDSI
-488 NAWNEHVANSTP
+488 NTWNEHVANSTP

-521 DLEETIDHEK
+521 DLEETVDHEK

-544 TFSRQISTSILG
+544 TFSRQVSTSILG

-569 EDEDGS
+569 DDDDD
-575 SGRKS
+575 KS
-580 EDAEAAS
+580 EDAEAAL
-587 KRRQREE
+587 KRRQRREE

-609 SEKKWME
+609 SEKKWIE

-624 FDLPGDAFES
+624 FDLPQDAFDS

-647 KGTCFEAGDKA
+647 NGACFEAGDKA
-658 SEFMRQSFN
+658 SEFMRQSFS

-681 TSSDDVGKIARMARL
+681 TSSDDVGKIARLARL

-704 VCINRIGADMPR
+704 ICINRIGADMPR

-725 QTEEAKTFAKE
+725 QTDEAKTFSKE

-746 ALRTLVPGTNSNNT
+746 TLRTLVPGVMNM
-760 SSSSETDEDQSTSTR
+760 TR
-775 RAEEEEIAQPPFPS
+775 EEEEKQEEEYPLSGGLKTKTKNPEEEMIAQPPFPS
-789 EWSLKVC
+789 EWSLKLC
-796 DTKASDVVLSPSECR
+796 DTKASDVILSPSECR
-811 QHYRRFEA
+811 QHYRRFES

-829 HAQQNAQKDGLFGGA
+829 HAQQNAKKDGLFGGA
-844 PMWMIF
+844 PVWMIF

-868 RLMFFIFLALYARA
+868 RLMFFVFLGLYARA
-882 ILRQINAQEA
+882 ILRQINAKEA

-907 GVPAAV
+907 GVPAAIS
-913 AIFQKLIEQQ
+913 IFQKLIEQQ

-940 ATPGGASSED
+940 AGGGGGTSAND
-950 DEEREEKRNEK
+950 NEEEEEKNE
-961 TTDGTHHHEPM
+961 EPM
-972 DIDSP
+972 DIDS
-977 HHQAKKNVSSPF
+977 AIADETTTKKVVVSPF
-989 ASVRRRTAAVGA
+989 ASVRRRPNHQHHQQSAD
-1001 ARD
+1001 AR

>member
-1 MRGKGHLL
+1 
-9 QLIDERGQFDEN
+9 
-21 ACESFLHDA
+21 
-30 GAIEWNKK
+30 
-38 YNVIS
+38 
-43 IMGPQSS
+43 
-50 GKSTL
+50 
-55 MNHAFG
+55 
-61 TSFQEMDELSG
+61 
-72 CVCNLFVERARE
+72 
-84 DDNARFS
+84 
-91 LSLSLVSS
+91 
-99 LFLDADFY
+99 
-107 TSSFV
+107 
-112 SILFDRNRRRQTTK
+112 
-126 GVWMAIAE
+126 MAIAE
-134 SEQSS
+134 QSDD
-139 SSNNNNTVVLDLEG
+139 NNNNTIVLDLEG

-173 ALASSDVL
+173 ALAASDVL

-212 CNSSSSAT
+212 CSNNKTAT
-220 RKTKLV
+220 KKTKLV

-239 LEKSLKE
+239 LEKALKE

-280 LHENEL
+280 LHENEV

-291 QGLRAALMSST
+291 KGLRAALISST
-302 DSSSV
+302 DDES
-307 VSSDGDTTESKV
+307 THESKV

-455 DAAASGFENDED
+455 DAGFESGFE
-467 ASKKKSLK
+467 KKSTKK

-481 SLEEESI
+481 SLREDSI
-488 NAWNEHVANSTP
+488 NEWNEHVANSTP

-521 DLEETIDHEK
+521 DLEETVDHEK
-531 TEKSALMARNVER
+531 TEKSALLARNVER
-544 TFSRQISTSILG
+544 TFSRQVSTSILG
-556 AVDEFSREICVDD
+556 AVDEFSREICVVDD
-569 EDEDGS
+569 DSDD
-575 SGRKS
+575 KS
-580 EDAEAAS
+580 EDAEAAL
-587 KRRQREE
+587 KRRQRREE

-609 SEKKWME
+609 SEKKWIE

-624 FDLPGDAFES
+624 FDLPRDAFDS

-647 KGTCFEAGDKA
+647 NGACFEAGDKA
-658 SEFMRQSFN
+658 SEFMRQSFS

-681 TSSDDVGKIARMARL
+681 TSSDDVGRIARLARL

-704 VCINRIGADMPR
+704 ICINRIGADMPR

-725 QTEEAKTFAKE
+725 QTDEAKTFSKE
-736 ERMKIAKVEK
+736 ERMKIAKAEK
-746 ALRTLVPGTNSNNT
+746 TLRTLVPGVMNKTG
-760 SSSSETDEDQSTSTR
+760 
-775 RAEEEEIAQPPFPS
+775 EEEEKQEEEYPLSGGLKTKNPEEEMIAQPPFPS
-789 EWSLKVC
+789 EWSLKLC
-796 DTKASDVVLSPSECR
+796 DTKASDVILSPSECR
-811 QHYRRFEA
+811 QHYRRFES

-829 HAQQNAQKDGLFGGA
+829 HAQQNAKKDGLFGGA
-844 PMWMIF
+844 PVWMIF

-868 RLMFFIFLALYARA
+868 RLMFFVFLGLYARA
-882 ILRQINAQEA
+882 ILRQINAKEA

-907 GVPAAV
+907 GVPAAIS
-913 AIFQKLIEQQ
+913 IFQKLIEQQ
-923 SPQALTE
+923 SPEALTE

-940 ATPGGASSED
+940 AGGGGGETSAN
-950 DEEREEKRNEK
+950 DEEEEEVKRTE
-961 TTDGTHHHEPM
+961 EPM

-977 HHQAKKNVSSPF
+977 AKKVVVSPF
-989 ASVRRRTAAVGA
+989 ASVRRRTNHQHHQQSAD
-1001 ARD
+1001 AR

>member
-1 MRGKGHLL
+1 
-9 QLIDERGQFDEN
+9 
-21 ACESFLHDA
+21 
-30 GAIEWNKK
+30 
-38 YNVIS
+38 
-43 IMGPQSS
+43 
-50 GKSTL
+50 
-55 MNHAFG
+55 
-61 TSFQEMDELSG
+61 
-72 CVCNLFVERARE
+72 
-84 DDNARFS
+84 
-91 LSLSLVSS
+91 
-99 LFLDADFY
+99 
-107 TSSFV
+107 
-112 SILFDRNRRRQTTK
+112 
-126 GVWMAIAE
+126 MAIAE
-134 SEQSS
+134 QSDD
-139 SSNNNNTVVLDLEG
+139 NNNNTIVLDLEG

-173 ALASSDVL
+173 ALAASDVL

-212 CNSSSSAT
+212 CSNNKTAT
-220 RKTKLV
+220 KKTKLV

-239 LEKSLKE
+239 LEKALKE

-280 LHENEL
+280 LHENEV

-291 QGLRAALMSST
+291 KGLRAALISST
-302 DSSSV
+302 DDES
-307 VSSDGDTTESKV
+307 THESKV

-455 DAAASGFENDED
+455 DAGFESGFE
-467 ASKKKSLK
+467 KKSTKK

-481 SLEEESI
+481 SLREDSI
-488 NAWNEHVANSTP
+488 NEWNEHVANSTP

-521 DLEETIDHEK
+521 DLEETVDHEK

-544 TFSRQISTSILG
+544 TFSRQVSTSILG

-569 EDEDGS
+569 DSDD
-575 SGRKS
+575 KS
-580 EDAEAAS
+580 EDAEAAL
-587 KRRQREE
+587 KRRQRREE

-609 SEKKWME
+609 SEKKWIE

-624 FDLPGDAFES
+624 FDLPRDAFDS

-647 KGTCFEAGDKA
+647 NGACFEAGDKA
-658 SEFMRQSFN
+658 SEFMRQSFS

-681 TSSDDVGKIARMARL
+681 TSSDDVGRIARLARL

-704 VCINRIGADMPR
+704 ICINRIGADMPR

-725 QTEEAKTFAKE
+725 QTDEAKTFSKE

-746 ALRTLVPGTNSNNT
+746 TLRTLVPGVMNKTG
-760 SSSSETDEDQSTSTR
+760 EEGEKQ
-775 RAEEEEIAQPPFPS
+775 EEEYPLSGGLKTKNPEEEMIAQPPFPS
-789 EWSLKVC
+789 EWSLKLC
-796 DTKASDVVLSPSECR
+796 DTKASDVILSPSECR
-811 QHYRRFEA
+811 QHYRRFES

-829 HAQQNAQKDGLFGGA
+829 HAQQNAKKDGLFGGA
-844 PMWMIF
+844 PVWMIF

-868 RLMFFIFLALYARA
+868 RLMFFVFLGLYARA
-882 ILRQINAQEA
+882 ILRQINAKEA

-907 GVPAAV
+907 GVPAAIS
-913 AIFQKLIEQQ
+913 IFQKLIEQQ
-923 SPQALTE
+923 SPEALTE

-940 ATPGGASSED
+940 AGGGGGETSAN
-950 DEEREEKRNEK
+950 DEEEEEVKRTE
-961 TTDGTHHHEPM
+961 EPM

-977 HHQAKKNVSSPF
+977 AKKVVVSPF
-989 ASVRRRTAAVGA
+989 ASVRRRTNHQHHQQSAD
-1001 ARD
+1001 AR

>member
-1 MRGKGHLL
+1 
-9 QLIDERGQFDEN
+9 
-21 ACESFLHDA
+21 
-30 GAIEWNKK
+30 
-38 YNVIS
+38 
-43 IMGPQSS
+43 
-50 GKSTL
+50 
-55 MNHAFG
+55 
-61 TSFQEMDELSG
+61 
-72 CVCNLFVERARE
+72 
-84 DDNARFS
+84 
-91 LSLSLVSS
+91 
-99 LFLDADFY
+99 
-107 TSSFV
+107 
-112 SILFDRNRRRQTTK
+112 
-126 GVWMAIAE
+126 MAIAE
-134 SEQSS
+134 QSDD
-139 SSNNNNTVVLDLEG
+139 NNNNTIVLDLEG

-173 ALASSDVL
+173 ALAASDVL

-212 CNSSSSAT
+212 CSNNKTAT
-220 RKTKLV
+220 NKTKLV

-239 LEKSLKE
+239 LEKALKE

-280 LHENEL
+280 LHENEV

-291 QGLRAALMSST
+291 KGLRAALISST
-302 DSSSV
+302 DDES
-307 VSSDGDTTESKV
+307 THESKV

-455 DAAASGFENDED
+455 DAGFESGFE
-467 ASKKKSLK
+467 KKSTKK

-481 SLEEESI
+481 SLREDSI
-488 NAWNEHVANSTP
+488 NEWNEHVANSTP

-521 DLEETIDHEK
+521 DLEETVDHEK
-531 TEKSALMARNVER
+531 TEKSALLARNVER
-544 TFSRQISTSILG
+544 TFSRQVSTSILG

-569 EDEDGS
+569 DSDD
-575 SGRKS
+575 KS
-580 EDAEAAS
+580 EDAEAAL
-587 KRRQREE
+587 KRRQRREE

-609 SEKKWME
+609 SEKKWIE

-624 FDLPGDAFES
+624 FDLPKDAFDS

-647 KGTCFEAGDKA
+647 NGACFEAGDKA
-658 SEFMRQSFN
+658 SEFMRQSFS

-681 TSSDDVGKIARMARL
+681 TSSDDVGRIARLARL

-704 VCINRIGADMPR
+704 ICINRIGADMPR

-725 QTEEAKTFAKE
+725 QTDEAKTFSKE

-746 ALRTLVPGTNSNNT
+746 TLRTLVPGVMNKTG
-760 SSSSETDEDQSTSTR
+760 EEGGKQ
-775 RAEEEEIAQPPFPS
+775 EEE
-789 EWSLKVC
+789 
-796 DTKASDVVLSPSECR
+796 
-811 QHYRRFEA
+811 
-819 ETTHFVAQAL
+819 
-829 HAQQNAQKDGLFGGA
+829 
-844 PMWMIF
+844 
-850 ALFVLG
+850 
-856 WNEIVYFLTHPF
+856 
-868 RLMFFIFLALYARA
+868 
-882 ILRQINAQEA
+882 
-892 FKLGVVPGCAFLVAK
+892 
-907 GVPAAV
+907 
-913 AIFQKLIEQQ
+913 
-923 SPQALTE
+923 
-930 GLDFSKVLLG
+930 
-940 ATPGGASSED
+940 
-950 DEEREEKRNEK
+950 
-961 TTDGTHHHEPM
+961 
-972 DIDSP
+972 
-977 HHQAKKNVSSPF
+977 
-989 ASVRRRTAAVGA
+989 
-1001 ARD
+1001 

>member
-1 MRGKGHLL
+1 MLT
-9 QLIDERGQFDEN
+9 
-21 ACESFLHDA
+21 
-30 GAIEWNKK
+30 
-38 YNVIS
+38 
-43 IMGPQSS
+43 
-50 GKSTL
+50 TL
-55 MNHAFG
+55 N
-61 TSFQEMDELSG
+61 T
-72 CVCNLFVERARE
+72 
-84 DDNARFS
+84 
-91 LSLSLVSS
+91 
-99 LFLDADFY
+99 
-107 TSSFV
+107 
-112 SILFDRNRRRQTTK
+112 ILFFLFNRRRQTTK

-134 SEQSS
+134 SEHSDD
-139 SSNNNNTVVLDLEG
+139 NNNTIVLDLEG

-173 ALASSDVL
+173 ALAASDVL

-212 CNSSSSAT
+212 CSNNKTSVT
-220 RKTKLV
+220 TKKTKLV

-239 LEKSLKE
+239 LEKALKE

-280 LHENEL
+280 LHENEV

-291 QGLRAALMSST
+291 KGLRAALISST
-302 DSSSV
+302 DDES
-307 VSSDGDTTESKV
+307 THESKV

-455 DAAASGFENDED
+455 DAGFESGFE
-467 ASKKKSLK
+467 KKSTKK

-481 SLEEESI
+481 SLREDSI
-488 NAWNEHVANSTP
+488 NEWNEHVANSTP

-521 DLEETIDHEK
+521 DLEETVDHEK

-544 TFSRQISTSILG
+544 TFSRQVSTSILG
-556 AVDEFSREICVDD
+556 AVDEFSREICVVDD
-569 EDEDGS
+569 DDD
-575 SGRKS
+575 KS
-580 EDAEAAS
+580 EDAEAAL
-587 KRRQREE
+587 KRRQRREE

-609 SEKKWME
+609 SEKKWIE

-624 FDLPGDAFES
+624 FDLPKDAFDS

-647 KGTCFEAGDKA
+647 NGACFEAGDKA
-658 SEFMRQSFN
+658 SEFMRQSFS

-681 TSSDDVGKIARMARL
+681 TSSDDVGRIARLARL

-704 VCINRIGADMPR
+704 ICINRIGADMPR

-725 QTEEAKTFAKE
+725 QTDEAKTFSKE

-746 ALRTLVPGTNSNNT
+746 TLRTLVPGVMNRTR
-760 SSSSETDEDQSTSTR
+760 EEEKKTR
-775 RAEEEEIAQPPFPS
+775 RRVAF
-789 EWSLKVC
+789 
-796 DTKASDVVLSPSECR
+796 
-811 QHYRRFEA
+811 RR
-819 ETTHFVAQAL
+819 
-829 HAQQNAQKDGLFGGA
+829 
-844 PMWMIF
+844 
-850 ALFVLG
+850 
-856 WNEIVYFLTHPF
+856 
-868 RLMFFIFLALYARA
+868 
-882 ILRQINAQEA
+882 
-892 FKLGVVPGCAFLVAK
+892 
-907 GVPAAV
+907 
-913 AIFQKLIEQQ
+913 IE
-923 SPQALTE
+923 
-930 GLDFSKVLLG
+930 
-940 ATPGGASSED
+940 
-950 DEEREEKRNEK
+950 DEE
-961 TTDGTHHHEPM
+961 P
-972 DIDSP
+972 
-977 HHQAKKNVSSPF
+977 
-989 ASVRRRTAAVGA
+989 
-1001 ARD
+1001 

>member
-1 MRGKGHLL
+1 
-9 QLIDERGQFDEN
+9 
-21 ACESFLHDA
+21 
-30 GAIEWNKK
+30 
-38 YNVIS
+38 
-43 IMGPQSS
+43 
-50 GKSTL
+50 
-55 MNHAFG
+55 
-61 TSFQEMDELSG
+61 
-72 CVCNLFVERARE
+72 
-84 DDNARFS
+84 
-91 LSLSLVSS
+91 
-99 LFLDADFY
+99 
-107 TSSFV
+107 
-112 SILFDRNRRRQTTK
+112 
-126 GVWMAIAE
+126 MAIAE
-134 SEQSS
+134 QSDD
-139 SSNNNNTVVLDLEG
+139 NNNNTIVLDLEG

-173 ALASSDVL
+173 ALAASDVL

-212 CNSSSSAT
+212 CSNNKTAT
-220 RKTKLV
+220 KKTKLV

-239 LEKSLKE
+239 LEKALKE

-280 LHENEL
+280 LHENEV

-291 QGLRAALMSST
+291 KGLRAALISST
-302 DSSSV
+302 DDES
-307 VSSDGDTTESKV
+307 THESKV

-455 DAAASGFENDED
+455 DAGFESGFE
-467 ASKKKSLK
+467 KKSTKK

-481 SLEEESI
+481 SLREDSI
-488 NAWNEHVANSTP
+488 NEWNEHVANSTP

-521 DLEETIDHEK
+521 DLEETVDHEK
-531 TEKSALMARNVER
+531 TEKSALLARNVER
-544 TFSRQISTSILG
+544 TFSRQVSTSILG

-569 EDEDGS
+569 DSDD
-575 SGRKS
+575 KS
-580 EDAEAAS
+580 EDAEAAL
-587 KRRQREE
+587 KRRQRREE

-609 SEKKWME
+609 SEKKWIE

-624 FDLPGDAFES
+624 FDLPRDAFDS

-647 KGTCFEAGDKA
+647 NGACFEAGDKA
-658 SEFMRQSFN
+658 SEFMRQSFS

-681 TSSDDVGKIARMARL
+681 TSSDDVGRIARLARL

-704 VCINRIGADMPR
+704 ICINRIGADMPR

-725 QTEEAKTFAKE
+725 QTDEAKTFSKE
-736 ERMKIAKVEK
+736 ERMKIAKAEK
-746 ALRTLVPGTNSNNT
+746 TLRTLVPGVMNKTG
-760 SSSSETDEDQSTSTR
+760 
-775 RAEEEEIAQPPFPS
+775 EEEEKQEEEYPLSGGLKTKNPEEEMIAQPPFPS
-789 EWSLKVC
+789 EWSLKLC
-796 DTKASDVVLSPSECR
+796 DTKASDVILSPSECR
-811 QHYRRFEA
+811 QHYRRFES

-829 HAQQNAQKDGLFGGA
+829 HAQQNAKKDGLFGGA
-844 PMWMIF
+844 PVWMIF

-868 RLMFFIFLALYARA
+868 RLMFFVFLGLYARA
-882 ILRQINAQEA
+882 ILRQINAKEA

-907 GVPAAV
+907 GVPAAIS
-913 AIFQKLIEQQ
+913 IFQKLIEQQ
-923 SPQALTE
+923 SPEALTE

-940 ATPGGASSED
+940 AGGGGGETSAN
-950 DEEREEKRNEK
+950 DEEEEEVKRTE
-961 TTDGTHHHEPM
+961 EPM

-977 HHQAKKNVSSPF
+977 AKKVVVSPF
-989 ASVRRRTAAVGA
+989 ASVRRRTNHQHHQQSAD
-1001 ARD
+1001 AR

>member
-1 MRGKGHLL
+1 
-9 QLIDERGQFDEN
+9 
-21 ACESFLHDA
+21 
-30 GAIEWNKK
+30 
-38 YNVIS
+38 
-43 IMGPQSS
+43 
-50 GKSTL
+50 
-55 MNHAFG
+55 
-61 TSFQEMDELSG
+61 
-72 CVCNLFVERARE
+72 
-84 DDNARFS
+84 
-91 LSLSLVSS
+91 
-99 LFLDADFY
+99 
-107 TSSFV
+107 
-112 SILFDRNRRRQTTK
+112 
-126 GVWMAIAE
+126 MAIAE
-134 SEQSS
+134 QSDD
-139 SSNNNNTVVLDLEG
+139 NNNNTIVLDLEG

-173 ALASSDVL
+173 ALAASDVL

-212 CNSSSSAT
+212 CSNNKTAT
-220 RKTKLV
+220 KKTKLV

-239 LEKSLKE
+239 LEKALKE

-280 LHENEL
+280 LHENEV

-291 QGLRAALMSST
+291 KGLRAALISST
-302 DSSSV
+302 DDES
-307 VSSDGDTTESKV
+307 THESKV

-455 DAAASGFENDED
+455 DAGFESGFE
-467 ASKKKSLK
+467 KKSTKK

-481 SLEEESI
+481 SLREDSI
-488 NAWNEHVANSTP
+488 NEWNEHVANSTP

-521 DLEETIDHEK
+521 DLEETVDHEK

-544 TFSRQISTSILG
+544 TFSRQVSTSILG

-569 EDEDGS
+569 DSDD
-575 SGRKS
+575 KS
-580 EDAEAAS
+580 EDAEAAL
-587 KRRQREE
+587 KRRQRREE

-609 SEKKWME
+609 SEKKWIE

-624 FDLPGDAFES
+624 FDLPKDAFDS

-647 KGTCFEAGDKA
+647 NGACFEAGDKA
-658 SEFMRQSFN
+658 SEFMRQSFS

-681 TSSDDVGKIARMARL
+681 TSSDDVGRIARLARL

-704 VCINRIGADMPR
+704 ICINRIGADMPR

-725 QTEEAKTFAKE
+725 QTDEAKQFSKE

-746 ALRTLVPGTNSNNT
+746 TLRTLVPGVMNKTG
-760 SSSSETDEDQSTSTR
+760 EEGEKQ
-775 RAEEEEIAQPPFPS
+775 EEEYPLSGGLKTKNPEEEMIVQPPFPS
-789 EWSLKVC
+789 EWSLKLC
-796 DTKASDVVLSPSECR
+796 DTKASDVILSPSECR
-811 QHYRRFEA
+811 QHYRRFES

-829 HAQQNAQKDGLFGGA
+829 HAQQNAKKDGLFGGA
-844 PMWMIF
+844 PVWMIF

-868 RLMFFIFLALYARA
+868 RLMFFVFLGLYARA
-882 ILRQINAQEA
+882 ILRQINAKEA

-907 GVPAAV
+907 GVPAAIS
-913 AIFQKLIEQQ
+913 IFQKLIEQQ
-923 SPQALTE
+923 SPEALTE

-940 ATPGGASSED
+940 AGGGGGETSAND
-950 DEEREEKRNEK
+950 NEEEEVKRTE
-961 TTDGTHHHEPM
+961 EPM

-977 HHQAKKNVSSPF
+977 AKKVVVSPF
-989 ASVRRRTAAVGA
+989 ASVRRRTNHQHHQQSAD
-1001 ARD
+1001 AR

>member
-1 MRGKGHLL
+1 MLT
-9 QLIDERGQFDEN
+9 
-21 ACESFLHDA
+21 
-30 GAIEWNKK
+30 
-38 YNVIS
+38 
-43 IMGPQSS
+43 
-50 GKSTL
+50 TL
-55 MNHAFG
+55 N
-61 TSFQEMDELSG
+61 T
-72 CVCNLFVERARE
+72 
-84 DDNARFS
+84 
-91 LSLSLVSS
+91 
-99 LFLDADFY
+99 
-107 TSSFV
+107 
-112 SILFDRNRRRQTTK
+112 ILFFLFNRRRQTTK

-134 SEQSS
+134 SEHSDD
-139 SSNNNNTVVLDLEG
+139 NNNTIVLDLEG

-173 ALASSDVL
+173 ALAASDVL

-212 CNSSSSAT
+212 CNNNKTSASST
-220 RKTKLV
+220 TTTKKTKLV

-239 LEKSLKE
+239 LEKALKE

-280 LHENEL
+280 LHENEV

-291 QGLRAALMSST
+291 KGLRAALISST
-302 DSSSV
+302 DDES
-307 VSSDGDTTESKV
+307 GTHESKV

-455 DAAASGFENDED
+455 DAGFESGFE
-467 ASKKKSLK
+467 KKSTKK

-481 SLEEESI
+481 SLREDSI
-488 NAWNEHVANSTP
+488 NEWNEHVANSTP

-521 DLEETIDHEK
+521 DLEETVDHEK

-544 TFSRQISTSILG
+544 TFSRQVSTSILG
-556 AVDEFSREICVDD
+556 AVDEFSREICVVDD
-569 EDEDGS
+569 DDD
-575 SGRKS
+575 KS
-580 EDAEAAS
+580 EDAEAAL
-587 KRRQREE
+587 KRRQRREE

-609 SEKKWME
+609 SEKKWIE

-624 FDLPGDAFES
+624 FDLPQDAFDS

-647 KGTCFEAGDKA
+647 NGACFEAGDKA
-658 SEFMRQSFN
+658 SEFMRQSFS

-681 TSSDDVGKIARMARL
+681 TSSDDVGKIARLARL

-704 VCINRIGADMPR
+704 ICINRIGADMPR

-725 QTEEAKTFAKE
+725 QTDEAKTFSKE

-746 ALRTLVPGTNSNNT
+746 TLRTLVPGVMNM
-760 SSSSETDEDQSTSTR
+760 TR
-775 RAEEEEIAQPPFPS
+775 EEEEKQEEESLSERLKTKNPEEEMIAQPPFPS
-789 EWSLKVC
+789 EWSLKLC
-796 DTKASDVVLSPSECR
+796 DTKASDVILSPSECR
-811 QHYRRFEA
+811 QHYRRFES

-829 HAQQNAQKDGLFGGA
+829 HAQQNAKKDGLFGGA
-844 PMWMIF
+844 PVWMIF

-868 RLMFFIFLALYARA
+868 RLMFFVFLGLYARA

-907 GVPAAV
+907 GVPAAIS
-913 AIFQKLIEQQ
+913 IFQKLIEQQ

-940 ATPGGASSED
+940 GGGGGGETSAND
-950 DEEREEKRNEK
+950 NEEEEVKRTE
-961 TTDGTHHHEPM
+961 EPM

-977 HHQAKKNVSSPF
+977 AIADETTKKVTSPF
-989 ASVRRRTAAVGA
+989 ASVRRRTNHQHQQSAD
-1001 ARD
+1001 AR

>member
-1 MRGKGHLL
+1 
-9 QLIDERGQFDEN
+9 
-21 ACESFLHDA
+21 
-30 GAIEWNKK
+30 
-38 YNVIS
+38 
-43 IMGPQSS
+43 
-50 GKSTL
+50 
-55 MNHAFG
+55 
-61 TSFQEMDELSG
+61 
-72 CVCNLFVERARE
+72 
-84 DDNARFS
+84 
-91 LSLSLVSS
+91 
-99 LFLDADFY
+99 
-107 TSSFV
+107 
-112 SILFDRNRRRQTTK
+112 
-126 GVWMAIAE
+126 MAIAE
-134 SEQSS
+134 QSDD
-139 SSNNNNTVVLDLEG
+139 NNNNTIVLDLEG

-173 ALASSDVL
+173 ALAASDVL

-212 CNSSSSAT
+212 CSNNKTAT
-220 RKTKLV
+220 KKTKLV

-239 LEKSLKE
+239 LEKALKE

-280 LHENEL
+280 LHENEV

-291 QGLRAALMSST
+291 KGLRAALISST
-302 DSSSV
+302 DDES
-307 VSSDGDTTESKV
+307 THESKV

-455 DAAASGFENDED
+455 DAGFESGFE
-467 ASKKKSLK
+467 KKSTKK

-481 SLEEESI
+481 SLREDSI
-488 NAWNEHVANSTP
+488 NEWNEHVANSTP

-521 DLEETIDHEK
+521 DLEETVDHEK
-531 TEKSALMARNVER
+531 TEKSALLARNVER
-544 TFSRQISTSILG
+544 TFSRQVSTSILG

-569 EDEDGS
+569 DSDD
-575 SGRKS
+575 KS
-580 EDAEAAS
+580 EDAEAAL
-587 KRRQREE
+587 KRRQRREE

-609 SEKKWME
+609 SEKKWIE

-624 FDLPGDAFES
+624 FDLPKDAFDS

-647 KGTCFEAGDKA
+647 NGACFEAGDKA
-658 SEFMRQSFN
+658 SEFMRQSFS

-681 TSSDDVGKIARMARL
+681 TSSDDVGRIARLARL

-704 VCINRIGADMPR
+704 ICINRIGADMPR

-725 QTEEAKTFAKE
+725 QTDEAKTFSKE

-746 ALRTLVPGTNSNNT
+746 TLRTLVPGVMNKTG
-760 SSSSETDEDQSTSTR
+760 
-775 RAEEEEIAQPPFPS
+775 EEEEKQEEEYPLSGGLKTKNPEEEMIAQPPFPS
-789 EWSLKVC
+789 EWSLKLC
-796 DTKASDVVLSPSECR
+796 DTKASDVILSPSECR
-811 QHYRRFEA
+811 QHYRRFES

-829 HAQQNAQKDGLFGGA
+829 HAQQNAKKDGLFGGA
-844 PMWMIF
+844 PVWMIF

-868 RLMFFIFLALYARA
+868 RLMFFVFLGLYARA
-882 ILRQINAQEA
+882 ILRQINAKEA

-907 GVPAAV
+907 GVPAAIS
-913 AIFQKLIEQQ
+913 IFQKLIEQQ
-923 SPQALTE
+923 SPEALTE

-940 ATPGGASSED
+940 AGGGGGETSAN
-950 DEEREEKRNEK
+950 DEEEEEVKRTE
-961 TTDGTHHHEPM
+961 EPM

-977 HHQAKKNVSSPF
+977 AKKVVVSPF
-989 ASVRRRTAAVGA
+989 ASVRRRTNHQHHQQSAD
-1001 ARD
+1001 AR

>member
-1 MRGKGHLL
+1 
-9 QLIDERGQFDEN
+9 
-21 ACESFLHDA
+21 
-30 GAIEWNKK
+30 
-38 YNVIS
+38 
-43 IMGPQSS
+43 
-50 GKSTL
+50 
-55 MNHAFG
+55 
-61 TSFQEMDELSG
+61 
-72 CVCNLFVERARE
+72 
-84 DDNARFS
+84 
-91 LSLSLVSS
+91 
-99 LFLDADFY
+99 
-107 TSSFV
+107 
-112 SILFDRNRRRQTTK
+112 
-126 GVWMAIAE
+126 MAIAE
-134 SEQSS
+134 QSDD
-139 SSNNNNTVVLDLEG
+139 NNNNTIVLDLEG

-173 ALASSDVL
+173 ALAASDVL

-212 CNSSSSAT
+212 CSNNKTAT
-220 RKTKLV
+220 KKTKLV

-239 LEKSLKE
+239 LEKALKE

-280 LHENEL
+280 LHENEV

-291 QGLRAALMSST
+291 KGLRAALISST
-302 DSSSV
+302 DDES
-307 VSSDGDTTESKV
+307 THESKV

-455 DAAASGFENDED
+455 DAGFESGFE
-467 ASKKKSLK
+467 KKSTKK

-481 SLEEESI
+481 SLREDSI
-488 NAWNEHVANSTP
+488 NEWNEHVANSTP

-521 DLEETIDHEK
+521 DLEETVDHEK

-544 TFSRQISTSILG
+544 TFSRQVSTSILG

-569 EDEDGS
+569 DSDD
-575 SGRKS
+575 KS
-580 EDAEAAS
+580 EDAEAAL
-587 KRRQREE
+587 KRRQRREE

-609 SEKKWME
+609 SEKKWIE

-624 FDLPGDAFES
+624 FDLPKDAFDS

-647 KGTCFEAGDKA
+647 NGACFEAGDKA
-658 SEFMRQSFN
+658 SEFMRQSFS

-681 TSSDDVGKIARMARL
+681 TSSDDVGRIARLARL

-704 VCINRIGADMPR
+704 ICINRIGADMPR

-725 QTEEAKTFAKE
+725 QTDEAKQFSKE

-746 ALRTLVPGTNSNNT
+746 TLRTLVPGVMNKTG
-760 SSSSETDEDQSTSTR
+760 EEGEKQ
-775 RAEEEEIAQPPFPS
+775 EEEYPLSGGLKTKNPEEEMIAQPPFPS
-789 EWSLKVC
+789 EWSLKLC
-796 DTKASDVVLSPSECR
+796 DTKASDVILSPSECR
-811 QHYRRFEA
+811 QHYRRFES

-829 HAQQNAQKDGLFGGA
+829 HAQQNAKKDGLFGGA
-844 PMWMIF
+844 PVWMIF

-868 RLMFFIFLALYARA
+868 RLMFFVFLGLYARA
-882 ILRQINAQEA
+882 ILRQINAKEA

-907 GVPAAV
+907 GVPAAIS
-913 AIFQKLIEQQ
+913 IFQKLIEQQ
-923 SPQALTE
+923 SPEALTE

-940 ATPGGASSED
+940 AGGGGGEISAN
-950 DEEREEKRNEK
+950 DEEEEEVKRTE
-961 TTDGTHHHEPM
+961 EPM

-977 HHQAKKNVSSPF
+977 AKKVVVSPF
-989 ASVRRRTAAVGA
+989 ASVRRRTNHQHHQQSAD
-1001 ARD
+1001 AR

>member
-1 MRGKGHLL
+1 M
-9 QLIDERGQFDEN
+9 
-21 ACESFLHDA
+21 
-30 GAIEWNKK
+30 
-38 YNVIS
+38 
-43 IMGPQSS
+43 
-50 GKSTL
+50 
-55 MNHAFG
+55 
-61 TSFQEMDELSG
+61 
-72 CVCNLFVERARE
+72 
-84 DDNARFS
+84 
-91 LSLSLVSS
+91 
-99 LFLDADFY
+99 
-107 TSSFV
+107 
-112 SILFDRNRRRQTTK
+112 
-126 GVWMAIAE
+126 
-134 SEQSS
+134 
-139 SSNNNNTVVLDLEG
+139 LDLEG

-173 ALASSDVL
+173 ALAASDVL

-212 CNSSSSAT
+212 CSNNKTAT
-220 RKTKLV
+220 KKTKLV

-239 LEKSLKE
+239 LEKALKE

-280 LHENEL
+280 LHENEV

-291 QGLRAALMSST
+291 KGLRAALISST
-302 DSSSV
+302 DDESSH
-307 VSSDGDTTESKV
+307 ESKV

-455 DAAASGFENDED
+455 DAGFESGFE
-467 ASKKKSLK
+467 KKSTKK

-481 SLEEESI
+481 SLREDSI
-488 NAWNEHVANSTP
+488 NEWNEHVANSTP

-521 DLEETIDHEK
+521 DLEETVDHEK
-531 TEKSALMARNVER
+531 TEKSALLARNVER
-544 TFSRQISTSILG
+544 TFSRQVSTSILG

-569 EDEDGS
+569 DDDDD
-575 SGRKS
+575 KS
-580 EDAEAAS
+580 EDAEAAL
-587 KRRQREE
+587 KRRQRREE

-609 SEKKWME
+609 SEKKWIE

-624 FDLPGDAFES
+624 FDLPRDAFDS

-647 KGTCFEAGDKA
+647 NGACFEAGDKA
-658 SEFMRQSFN
+658 SEFMRQSFS

-681 TSSDDVGKIARMARL
+681 TSSDDVGRIARLARL

-704 VCINRIGADMPR
+704 ICINRIGADMPR

-725 QTEEAKTFAKE
+725 QTDEAKQFSKE

-746 ALRTLVPGTNSNNT
+746 TLRTLVPGVMNKTG
-760 SSSSETDEDQSTSTR
+760 EEGEKQ
-775 RAEEEEIAQPPFPS
+775 EEEYPLSGGLKTKNPEEEMIAQPPFPS
-789 EWSLKVC
+789 EWSLKLC
-796 DTKASDVVLSPSECR
+796 DTKASDVILSPSECR
-811 QHYRRFEA
+811 QHYRRFES

-829 HAQQNAQKDGLFGGA
+829 HAQQNAKKDGLFGGA
-844 PMWMIF
+844 PVWMIF

-868 RLMFFIFLALYARA
+868 RLMFFVFLGLYARA
-882 ILRQINAQEA
+882 ILRQINAKEA
-892 FKLGVVPGCAFLVAK
+892 FTLGVVPGCAFLVAK
-907 GVPAAV
+907 GVPAAIS
-913 AIFQKLIEQQ
+913 IFQKLIETFRQR
-923 SPQALTE
+923 LRRLL
-930 GLDFSKVLLG
+930 LDQLLKDCYG
-940 ATPGGASSED
+940 S
-950 DEEREEKRNEK
+950 
-961 TTDGTHHHEPM
+961 
-972 DIDSP
+972 
-977 HHQAKKNVSSPF
+977 
-989 ASVRRRTAAVGA
+989 
-1001 ARD
+1001 RDTFGD